1 MKVFRYL
8 VALVAGVMAF
18 TACEKDPA
26 DLYGVEAT
34 APVMDAHADILLT
47 ENTLSETI
55 TFSWKEARGMGNDVM
70 YTLYATLDG
79 QEVSLTTTNGT
90 YFTAGKDAFR
100 TQLLNGFGLTANDN
114 FSIGMYVA
122 ADNGVTVVKSESI
135 TMNVFVYGDYVPAI
149 VSVAEGAEGGV
160 VLTDALTED
169 IELINWTAARFEY
182 GTNPLYKVEIVYND
196 GARQEL
202 ASGMAAQKFS
212 MAPSTLNSTLIA
224 LGCPKDAASDVQFI
238 VTSYLEGEGAPQ
250 LESTAVTVTV
260 TTYTPSYP
268 EFVQLCGDFGGHA
281 WNTESALPILKGD
294 ANTGV
299 YHGVV
304 SIYGQEWGF
313 KVIYTNPKDQSVV
326 WMGGTATSEAEPYTF
341 SISASAGNMMQ
352 VADGAGGVEGTFVF
366 YLDLAA
372 AQLTMAPVSSIGLIG
387 SATEK
392 GWDGQ
397 TNFEYNPETG
407 AMELK
412 GVTLGEGAYKVRV
425 NDNWGNP
432 WEDPYAYNLG
442 GDPNDMT
449 FGGSD
454 IPSEPGV
461 YDITMNLS
469 TSANYAL
476 TFAKTGDV
484 VIEDPMTKN
493 YGLVG
498 TINNWGETAD
508 LVFEA
513 VEGKDYKVVKNVT
526 LKAEDQIKIRVDQDW
541 NENYGGEGET
551 EPYTLAV
558 DTKVTLVAGG
568 KNMSMAAGSYDF
580 YFYPK
585 TKELI
590 AIAAGSEL
598 PSSSYGLVG
607 TINSWGGTPDLEFV
621 AVEGSAYTVVKNVT
635 VTAEDQFKVRFA
647 NAWDENYGGAGDTEP
662 YALTVGEAST
672 LVANGKNM
680 SIAAGSYDFYF
691 NAETKEFLALT
702 AGSELPKPTATY
714 GVIGAFNDWA
724 ADVVMEA
731 ANNGYVVAKAV
742 AMTKVDQPSNGFKI
756 REAGNW
762 AVNWGSGTTLEL
774 GVPTAVYGNGG
785 NMGLPAEGSYDIY
798 FNATEAL
805 VIAVTAGADDP
816 TGATPVVPTTDTY
829 SVAGDFN
836 GWGETDMTD
845 NGDGFF
851 VLKNQ
856 AIVAGNGF
864 KFKKNHSW
872 ADADCWGVD
881 AATTVT
887 IGEAISLIQPG
898 ANIPVSVDGTFDI
911 YFNPTTATAY
921 VMNAGEVPGT
931 PAPAAHTYSLV
942 GSFNGWNQTDTTY
955 TMTASATD
963 TYTFS
968 NIALNAYDEFKIVED
983 YAWTVSY
990 GAAATVVLDQKFT
1003 LTSNNGGNIVM
1014 PATGTFN
1021 ITFYAATSELLI
1033 EAVGQVTYPTPGG
1046 EDISIGLVGDMTGWS
1061 ATGDILFT
1069 KQAGGVYT
1077 IESVALTAAQGFK
1090 VRKTPTAE
1098 KEWDDRYN
1106 WGLAASGAL
1115 TTGVD
1120 NDLICGGGAGNI
1132 FVAEDGNYKVTFTPA
1147 TDDKGVIPSQPAKI
1161 KVEKIV
1167 ETPSTPATPLEWGN
1181 DVWKAMQ
1188 EKYGTGE
1195 TSDAYI
1201 DCGNGLQFSK
1211 GSGKGVKF
1219 GGSDPN
1225 CRVQLSGSG
1234 NATEKCVFLLTV
1246 SGPGTL
1252 MVDMQAS
1259 GYKEGET
1266 RKMGVAIDGTDT
1278 ASDGYF
1284 ADPDSRTIYTVD
1296 CSKAA
1301 ANSIVSIYS
1310 MKSGINIFD
1319 IKWTPAQ

>member
-397 TNFEYNPETG
+397 TNFEYNPDTG

-412 GVTLGEGAYKVRV
+412 NVTLGEGAYKVRV

-484 VIEDPMTKN
+484 VIEDPMDAEYSIIGSFPSN
-493 YGLVG
+493 EWASDYA
-498 TINNWGETAD
+498 E
-508 LVFEA
+508 FEKSDA
-513 VEGKDYKVVKNVT
+513 YFVAKNVT
-526 LKAEDQIKIRVDQDW
+526 IPEGASFKIRKNHDW
-541 NENYGGEGET
+541 AVSYGMPEGVSAVTIGE
-551 EPYTLAV
+551 
-558 DTKVTLVAGG
+558 KVTLTSENGANIVLSAGG
-568 KNMSMAAGSYDF
+568 AFDL

-585 TKELI
+585 SGEVI
-590 AIAAGSEL
+590 VVNAGEEL
-598 PSSSYGLVG
+598 P
-607 TINSWGGTPDLEFV
+607 T
-621 AVEGSAYTVVKNVT
+621 
-635 VTAEDQFKVRFA
+635 
-647 NAWDENYGGAGDTEP
+647 
-662 YALTVGEAST
+662 
-672 LVANGKNM
+672 
-680 SIAAGSYDFYF
+680 
-691 NAETKEFLALT
+691 
-702 AGSELPKPTATY
+702 PTAAY
-714 GVIGAFNDWA
+714 AVIGAFNGWDLA
-724 ADVVMEA
+724 TQVPMEA
-731 ANNGYVVAKAV
+731 ANNGYVVAKNLNI
-742 AMTKVDQPSNGFKI
+742 TGIDIPNNGFKVK
-756 REAGNW
+756 ENVSNW
-762 AVNWGSGTTLEL
+762 DNSWGSASVLEL
-774 GVPTAVYGNGG
+774 GAPTAVYHNGG
-785 NMGLPAEGSYDIY
+785 NMGLAAEGAYDVY
-798 FNATEAL
+798 FNPEKLL
-805 VIAVTAGADDP
+805 VIVVAAGADDP

-836 GWGETDMTD
+836 SWGETDMTD

-931 PAPAAHTYSLV
+931 PAPVAHTYSLV

-955 TMTASATD
+955 TMTASGTD

-968 NIALNAYDEFKIVED
+968 NISLNAYDEFKIVED

-990 GAAATVVLDQKFT
+990 GAAATVVLDQKFA

-1132 FVAEDGNYKVTFTPA
+1132 YVAEDGNYKVTFTPA

-1167 ETPSTPATPLEWGN
+1167 ETPSTPATPLEWSSSLFEQFYNTLGGDN
-1181 DVWKAMQ
+1181 YTEDV
-1188 EKYGTGE
+1188 
-1195 TSDAYI
+1195 DL
-1201 DCGNGLQFSK
+1201 GNGLKFIAGGSK
-1211 GSGKGVKF
+1211 CKF
-1219 GGSDPN
+1219 GSNSGAY
-1225 CRVQLSGSG
+1225 RIQLGGSG
-1234 NATEKCVFLLTV
+1234 NTTKCTLQLDVT
-1246 SGPGTL
+1246 GPGTL
-1252 MVDMQAS
+1252 EVDIQSS
-1259 GYKEGET
+1259 GDTARYLA
-1266 RKMGVAIDGTDT
+1266 VAVDGTEVT
-1278 ASDGYF
+1278 PTEGLEA
-1284 ADPDSRTIYTVD
+1284 PDKNSGRKVHTID
-1296 CSKAA
+1296 CSSAKAGSVI
-1301 ANSIVSIYS
+1301 NMYS
-1310 MKSGINIFD
+1310 KGSAINVFVV
-1319 IKWTPAQ
+1319 KWTPAQ

>member
-1 MKVFRYL
+1 MKIFKYL
-8 VALVAGVMAF
+8 IALVAGAMAF

-26 DLYGVEAT
+26 DLFSTDAT
-34 APVMDAHADILLT
+34 APVMDSHADILLT
-47 ENTLSETI
+47 ENSVTETL
-55 TFSWKEARGMGNDVM
+55 TFSWKAARNMGDQIL
-70 YTLYATLDG
+70 YTLYATLEG
-79 QEVSLTTTNGT
+79 QEVALGTTETT
-90 YFTAGKDAFR
+90 YISAGKDAFR
-100 TQLLNGFGLTANDN
+100 EKLLTGFGLSGNDN

-122 ADNGVTVVKSESI
+122 ADNGAQVLKSEAV
-135 TMNVFVYGDYVPAI
+135 TMNVYVYGDYVPAI
-149 VSVAEGAEGGV
+149 VSVADGAEGGI

-182 GTNPLYKVEIVYND
+182 GTNPLYKVEISYND

-202 ASGMAAQKFS
+202 ASGMAVQKFS

-224 LGCPKDAASDVQFI
+224 LGCPKDAASDVQLI

-250 LESTAVTVTV
+250 LESMAVTVKV

-294 ANTGV
+294 PNTGV

-304 SIYGQEWGF
+304 SIYGQEGGF

-326 WMGGTATSEAEPYTF
+326 WLGGTATSEAEPYTF
-341 SISASAGNMMQ
+341 TISASAGNMMQ

-387 SATEK
+387 SATAN
-392 GWDGQ
+392 GWDAQ
-397 TNFEYNPETG
+397 TNFEYNAETG

-412 GVTLGEGAYKVRV
+412 NVTLGEGAYKVRV

-442 GDPNDMT
+442 GDPNNMT

-513 VEGKDYKVVKNVT
+513 VEGENYKIVKNVT
-526 LKAEDQIKIRVDQDW
+526 LKADDQIKVRVDSDW
-541 NENYGGEGET
+541 AENYGGPGET
-551 EPYTLAV
+551 EPYAMAAN
-558 DTKVTLVAGG
+558 TKVTLVAGG
-568 KNMSMAAGSYDF
+568 KNISMAAGSYDI

-585 TKELI
+585 TKEMI
-590 AIAAGSEL
+590 AVAAGAGL
-598 PSSSYGLVG
+598 PTGESIYGLVG
-607 TINSWGGTPDLEFV
+607 VHN
-621 AVEGSAYTVVKNVT
+621 N
-635 VTAEDQFKVRFA
+635 
-647 NAWDENYGGAGDTEP
+647 
-662 YALTVGEAST
+662 
-672 LVANGKNM
+672 
-680 SIAAGSYDFYF
+680 
-691 NAETKEFLALT
+691 
-702 AGSELPKPTATY
+702 
-714 GVIGAFNDWA
+714 WA
-724 ADVVMEA
+724 APDVKFTD
-731 ANNGYVVAKAV
+731 NGNGEHVLLG
-742 AMTKVDQPSNGFKI
+742 MTLGASEGFKI
-756 REAGNW
+756 RANEEWNDAENY
-762 AVNWGSGTTLEL
+762 GTL
-774 GVPTAVYGNGG
+774 NGG
-785 NMGLPAEGSYDIY
+785 IVAIDTEVTLTCGGGSKDMMVEVAGSYDIY
-798 FNATEAL
+798 FYPSQLKIYVMTPGK
-805 VIAVTAGADDP
+805 TPTDAGD
-816 TGATPVVPTTDTY
+816 PVVPPTPTETVY

-836 GWGETDMTD
+836 GWSDTDLVD

-851 VLKNQ
+851 VLKGQ
-856 AIVAGNGF
+856 LVAAGNGF

-881 AATTVT
+881 AGVTTTV
-887 IGEAISLIQPG
+887 GAAISLVQPG
-898 ANIPVSVDGTFDI
+898 SNIPVPAEGTYDF

-931 PAPAAHTYSLV
+931 PAPESEQIEVGLIGVGGDWNTDIKFTQQAD
-942 GSFNGWNQTDTTY
+942 GSF
-955 TMTASATD
+955 
-963 TYTFS
+963 
-968 NIALNAYDEFKIVED
+968 KVEN
-983 YAWTVSY
+983 VS
-990 GAAATVVLDQKFT
+990 
-1003 LTSNNGGNIVM
+1003 
-1014 PATGTFN
+1014 
-1021 ITFYAATSELLI
+1021 
-1033 EAVGQVTYPTPGG
+1033 
-1046 EDISIGLVGDMTGWS
+1046 
-1061 ATGDILFT
+1061 
-1069 KQAGGVYT
+1069 
-1077 IESVALTAAQGFK
+1077 LTAADTFK
-1090 VRKTPTAE
+1090 VRKAGA
-1098 KEWDDRYN
+1098 WDDAFN
-1106 WGLAASGAL
+1106 WGLAAAGTL
-1115 TTGVD
+1115 PTGVET
-1120 NDLICGGGAGNI
+1120 DLICAGGSANMSVEADGKYNI
-1132 FVAEDGNYKVTFTPA
+1132 TFTPTLNGTEVVKNSA
-1147 TDDKGVIPSQPAKI
+1147 AKI
-1161 KVEKIV
+1161 KVEKV
-1167 ETPSTPATPLEWGN
+1167 EEQPVTPPAPSVLEWGN
-1181 DVWKAMQ
+1181 DVWKALQ
-1188 EKYGTGE
+1188 EKYGTDE
-1195 TSDAYI
+1195 TTESPI
-1201 DCGNGLQFSK
+1201 DCGNGLKFNQ

-1219 GGSDPN
+1219 GGSDPD

-1252 MVDMQAS
+1252 SVDMQAS

-1266 RKMGVAIDGTDT
+1266 RKMGIAIDGTDT

-1284 ADPDSRTIYTVD
+1284 ADPDARNIYTVD

-1301 ANSIVSIYS
+1301 ANSVVSIYS
-1310 MKSGINIFD
+1310 MKSGINIFN

>member
-461 YDITMNLS
+461 YDVTMNLS

-526 LKAEDQIKIRVDQDW
+526 LTESDQIKIRVDSDW
-541 NENYGGEGET
+541 AENYGGEGDV
-551 EPYTLAV
+551 EPYALAV

-585 TKELI
+585 TKEFI
-590 AIAAGSEL
+590 AVAAGENL
-598 PSSSYGLVG
+598 PTGESIYGLVG
-607 TINSWGGTPDLEFV
+607 VL
-621 AVEGSAYTVVKNVT
+621 
-635 VTAEDQFKVRFA
+635 
-647 NAWDENYGGAGDTEP
+647 
-662 YALTVGEAST
+662 
-672 LVANGKNM
+672 NG
-680 SIAAGSYDFYF
+680 
-691 NAETKEFLALT
+691 
-702 AGSELPKPTATY
+702 
-714 GVIGAFNDWA
+714 WA
-724 ADVVMEA
+724 APDVKFTDKGTGEHVLLGQALGASE
-731 ANNGYVVAKAV
+731 
-742 AMTKVDQPSNGFKI
+742 GFKI
-756 REAGNW
+756 RANNEWNDAENY
-762 AVNWGSGTTLEL
+762 GTL
-774 GVPTAVYGNGG
+774 NGG
-785 NMGLPAEGSYDIY
+785 IVAIDSEITLVNGGGSKDMMVEAAGTYDLYFYPADLKLYVMTPGKTPAD
-798 FNATEAL
+798 
-805 VIAVTAGADDP
+805 AGE
-816 TGATPVVPTTDTY
+816 PVVPPTPTETVY

-955 TMTASATD
+955 TMTASGTD

-968 NIALNAYDEFKIVED
+968 NITLNAYDEFKIVED

-990 GAAATVVLDQKFT
+990 GAAATVVLDQKFA

-1167 ETPSTPATPLEWGN
+1167 ETPSTPSVLEWGSSLF
-1181 DVWKAMQ
+1181 
-1188 EKYGTGE
+1188 E
-1195 TSDAYI
+1195 
-1201 DCGNGLQFSK
+1201 QFY
-1211 GSGKGVKF
+1211 
-1219 GGSDPN
+1219 N
-1225 CRVQLSGSG
+1225 TRVVTTTLRMLTW
-1234 NATEKCVFLLTV
+1234 AT
-1246 SGPGTL
+1246 
-1252 MVDMQAS
+1252 A
-1259 GYKEGET
+1259 
-1266 RKMGVAIDGTDT
+1266 
-1278 ASDGYF
+1278 
-1284 ADPDSRTIYTVD
+1284 
-1296 CSKAA
+1296 
-1301 ANSIVSIYS
+1301 
-1310 MKSGINIFD
+1310 
-1319 IKWTPAQ
+1319 

>member
-90 YFTAGKDAFR
+90 YFTAGKDAFS
-100 TQLLNGFGLTANDN
+100 TQLLNGFGLTPNDN
-114 FSIGMYVA
+114 FSIGMHVA

-341 SISASAGNMMQ
+341 SISASAGDMMQ

-397 TNFEYNPETG
+397 TNFTYNPETG

-551 EPYTLAV
+551 EPYALTAGS
-558 DTKVTLVAGG
+558 KVTLVAGG

-585 TKELI
+585 TKEFI
-590 AIAAGSEL
+590 AVAAGENL
-598 PSSSYGLVG
+598 PTGESIYGLVG
-607 TINSWGGTPDLEFV
+607 VLNGWSAPDVKFTDKGTGEHVLLGQ
-621 AVEGSAYTVVKNVT
+621 AL
-635 VTAEDQFKVRFA
+635 
-647 NAWDENYGGAGDTEP
+647 GA
-662 YALTVGEAST
+662 
-672 LVANGKNM
+672 
-680 SIAAGSYDFYF
+680 
-691 NAETKEFLALT
+691 
-702 AGSELPKPTATY
+702 SE
-714 GVIGAFNDWA
+714 
-724 ADVVMEA
+724 
-731 ANNGYVVAKAV
+731 
-742 AMTKVDQPSNGFKI
+742 GFKI
-756 REAGNW
+756 RANDVWNDAENY
-762 AVNWGSGTTLEL
+762 GTL
-774 GVPTAVYGNGG
+774 NGG
-785 NMGLPAEGSYDIY
+785 IVAIDSEITLVNGGGSKDMMV
-798 FNATEAL
+798 E
-805 VIAVTAGADDP
+805 TAGTYDLYFYPADLKLYVMTPGKTPADA
-816 TGATPVVPTTDTY
+816 GEPVVPPTPTETVY

-836 GWGETDMTD
+836 GWSDVDMTD

-931 PAPAAHTYSLV
+931 PAPAAHTYNLV
-942 GSFNGWNQTDTTY
+942 GSFNGWNVTDTTY

-968 NIALNAYDEFKIVED
+968 NITLNAYDEFKVAED

-990 GAAATVVLDQKFT
+990 GAAATVVLDQKFA

-1014 PATGTFN
+1014 PATGTS
-1021 ITFYAATSELLI
+1021 TS
-1033 EAVGQVTYPTPGG
+1033 
-1046 EDISIGLVGDMTGWS
+1046 
-1061 ATGDILFT
+1061 
-1069 KQAGGVYT
+1069 
-1077 IESVALTAAQGFK
+1077 
-1090 VRKTPTAE
+1090 
-1098 KEWDDRYN
+1098 
-1106 WGLAASGAL
+1106 
-1115 TTGVD
+1115 
-1120 NDLICGGGAGNI
+1120 
-1132 FVAEDGNYKVTFTPA
+1132 
-1147 TDDKGVIPSQPAKI
+1147 PSMPQ
-1161 KVEKIV
+1161 
-1167 ETPSTPATPLEWGN
+1167 
-1181 DVWKAMQ
+1181 
-1188 EKYGTGE
+1188 
-1195 TSDAYI
+1195 
-1201 DCGNGLQFSK
+1201 
-1211 GSGKGVKF
+1211 
-1219 GGSDPN
+1219 
-1225 CRVQLSGSG
+1225 RVS
-1234 NATEKCVFLLTV
+1234 C
-1246 SGPGTL
+1246 
-1252 MVDMQAS
+1252 
-1259 GYKEGET
+1259 
-1266 RKMGVAIDGTDT
+1266 
-1278 ASDGYF
+1278 
-1284 ADPDSRTIYTVD
+1284 
-1296 CSKAA
+1296 
-1301 ANSIVSIYS
+1301 
-1310 MKSGINIFD
+1310 
-1319 IKWTPAQ
+1319 

>member
-397 TNFEYNPETG
+397 TNFTYNPETG

-551 EPYTLAV
+551 EPYALTAGS
-558 DTKVTLVAGG
+558 KVTLVAGG

-585 TKELI
+585 TKEFI
-590 AIAAGSEL
+590 AVAAGENL
-598 PSSSYGLVG
+598 PTGESIYGLVG
-607 TINSWGGTPDLEFV
+607 VLNGWSAPDVKFTDKGTGEHVLLGQ
-621 AVEGSAYTVVKNVT
+621 AL
-635 VTAEDQFKVRFA
+635 
-647 NAWDENYGGAGDTEP
+647 GA
-662 YALTVGEAST
+662 
-672 LVANGKNM
+672 
-680 SIAAGSYDFYF
+680 
-691 NAETKEFLALT
+691 
-702 AGSELPKPTATY
+702 SE
-714 GVIGAFNDWA
+714 
-724 ADVVMEA
+724 
-731 ANNGYVVAKAV
+731 
-742 AMTKVDQPSNGFKI
+742 GFKI
-756 REAGNW
+756 RANDVWNDAENY
-762 AVNWGSGTTLEL
+762 GTL
-774 GVPTAVYGNGG
+774 NGG
-785 NMGLPAEGSYDIY
+785 IVAIDSEITLVNGGGSKDMMV
-798 FNATEAL
+798 E
-805 VIAVTAGADDP
+805 TAGTYDLYFYPADLKLYVMTPGKTPADA
-816 TGATPVVPTTDTY
+816 GEPVVPPTPTETVY

-836 GWGETDMTD
+836 GWSDVDMTD

-931 PAPAAHTYSLV
+931 PAPAAHTYNLV
-942 GSFNGWNQTDTTY
+942 GSFNGWNVTDTTY

-968 NIALNAYDEFKIVED
+968 NITLNAYDEFKVAED

-990 GAAATVVLDQKFT
+990 GAAATVVLDQKFA

-1167 ETPSTPATPLEWGN
+1167 ETPSTPAQTLEWGN
-1181 DVWKAMQ
+1181 TLFEQ
-1188 EKYGTGE
+1188 LTSQYGSGTE
-1195 TSDAYI
+1195 VTEDI
-1201 DCGNGLQFSK
+1201 DLGNGLKFIAGGSK
-1211 GSGKGVKF
+1211 AKF
-1219 GGSDPN
+1219 GANDGAYRIQLGGTGSTTK
-1225 CRVQLSGSG
+1225 CTLQL
-1234 NATEKCVFLLTV
+1234 EV

-1252 MVDMQAS
+1252 FIDIQSS
-1259 GYKEGET
+1259 GTGD
-1266 RKMGVAIDGTDT
+1266 RSLAVAIDGTVTNADNYVAPDKD
-1278 ASDGYF
+1278 AS
-1284 ADPDSRTIYTVD
+1284 RQTHTID
-1296 CSKAA
+1296 CSSAKAGSVI
-1301 ANSIVSIYS
+1301 NMYS
-1310 MKSGINIFD
+1310 TKSGINVFVV
-1319 IKWTPAQ
+1319 KWTPAQ

>member
-341 SISASAGNMMQ
+341 TISASAGNMMQ

-461 YDITMNLS
+461 YDVTMNLS

-513 VEGKDYKVVKNVT
+513 VEGEDYKVVKNVT
-526 LKAEDQIKIRVDQDW
+526 LTADDQIKIRVDSDW
-541 NENYGGEGET
+541 AENYGGEGET
-551 EPYTLAV
+551 EPYVLAV

-590 AIAAGSEL
+590 AVAAGAGL
-598 PSSSYGLVG
+598 P
-607 TINSWGGTPDLEFV
+607 T
-621 AVEGSAYTVVKNVT
+621 
-635 VTAEDQFKVRFA
+635 
-647 NAWDENYGGAGDTEP
+647 
-662 YALTVGEAST
+662 
-672 LVANGKNM
+672 
-680 SIAAGSYDFYF
+680 
-691 NAETKEFLALT
+691 
-702 AGSELPKPTATY
+702 PTAAY
-714 GVIGAFNDWA
+714 GVIGAFNGWA
-724 ADVVMEA
+724 DDVLMEA
-731 ANNGYVVAKAV
+731 ANNGYYVAKAV
-742 AMTKVDQPSNGFKI
+742 ELTLVDQPNNGFKI
-756 REAGNW
+756 REPGNW
-762 AVNWGSGTTLEL
+762 DVNWGSGTTLEL
-774 GVPTAVYGNGG
+774 GVPTAVYHNGG
-785 NMGLPAEGSYDIY
+785 NIGLASEGSYDIY
-798 FNATEAL
+798 FNPEKTL
-805 VIAVTAGADDP
+805 VIVVTAGADDP
-816 TGATPVVPTTDTY
+816 TGAEAPTPTETVY

-836 GWGETDMTD
+836 GWSDVDMTD

-931 PAPAAHTYSLV
+931 PAPAAHTYSIV
-942 GSFNGWNQTDTTY
+942 GSFNGWNQTDTAY
-955 TMTASATD
+955 TMTASGTD
-963 TYTFS
+963 TYTIS

-990 GAAATVVLDQKFT
+990 GAAATVVLDQKFA

-1033 EAVGQVTYPTPGG
+1033 EAVGTVTYPTPDG

-1120 NDLICGGGAGNI
+1120 NDLICGGGAGNMY
-1132 FVAEDGNYKVTFTPA
+1132 VAEDGNYKVTFTPA

-1167 ETPSTPATPLEWGN
+1167 ETPSTPAQTLEWSN
-1181 DVWKAMQ
+1181 TLFEQ
-1188 EKYGTGE
+1188 LTSQYGSGTE
-1195 TSDAYI
+1195 VTEDI
-1201 DCGNGLQFSK
+1201 DLGNGLKFIAGGSK
-1211 GSGKGVKF
+1211 AKF
-1219 GGSDPN
+1219 GANNGAYRIQLGGTGSTTK
-1225 CRVQLSGSG
+1225 CTLQL
-1234 NATEKCVFLLTV
+1234 EV

-1252 MVDMQAS
+1252 FIDIQSS
-1259 GYKEGET
+1259 GTGD
-1266 RKMGVAIDGTDT
+1266 RSLAVAIDGTVTNADNYVAPDKD
-1278 ASDGYF
+1278 AS
-1284 ADPDSRTIYTVD
+1284 RQTHTID
-1296 CSKAA
+1296 CSSAKAGSVI
-1301 ANSIVSIYS
+1301 NMYS
-1310 MKSGINIFD
+1310 TKSGINVFVV
-1319 IKWTPAQ
+1319 KWTPAQ

>member
-1 MKVFRYL
+1 
-8 VALVAGVMAF
+8 MAF

-26 DLYGVEAT
+26 DLFSADAT
-34 APVMDAHADILLT
+34 APVMDSHADILLT
-47 ENTLSETI
+47 ENSVTETL
-55 TFSWKEARGMGNDVM
+55 TFSWKAARNMGDQIL
-70 YTLYATLDG
+70 YTLYATLEG
-79 QEVSLTTTNGT
+79 QEVALGTTETT
-90 YFTAGKDAFR
+90 YISAGKEAFR
-100 TQLLNGFGLTANDN
+100 EKLLTGFGLSGNDN

-122 ADNGVTVVKSESI
+122 ADNGAQVLKSEAVS
-135 TMNVFVYGDYVPAI
+135 MNVYVYGDYVPAV
-149 VSVAEGAEGGV
+149 VSVAEGAEGGI
-160 VLTDALTED
+160 VLTDAMTED

-182 GTNPLYKVEIVYND
+182 GTNPLYKVEISYND

-250 LESTAVTVTV
+250 LESMAVTVKV

-294 ANTGV
+294 PNTGV

-341 SISASAGNMMQ
+341 TISASAGNMMQ

-387 SATEK
+387 SATAN
-392 GWDGQ
+392 GWDAQ
-397 TNFEYNPETG
+397 TNFEYNAETG

-412 GVTLGEGAYKVRV
+412 NVTLGEGAYKVRV

-513 VEGKDYKVVKNVT
+513 VEGENYKIVKNVT
-526 LKAEDQIKIRVDQDW
+526 LKAEDQIKVRVDSDW
-541 NENYGGEGET
+541 AENYGGPGET
-551 EPYTLAV
+551 EPYAMAAN
-558 DTKVTLVAGG
+558 TKVTLVAGG
-568 KNMSMAAGSYDF
+568 KNISMAAGSYDI

-585 TKELI
+585 TKEMI
-590 AIAAGSEL
+590 AVAAGAGL
-598 PSSSYGLVG
+598 PTGESIYGLVG
-607 TINSWGGTPDLEFV
+607 VHN
-621 AVEGSAYTVVKNVT
+621 N
-635 VTAEDQFKVRFA
+635 
-647 NAWDENYGGAGDTEP
+647 
-662 YALTVGEAST
+662 
-672 LVANGKNM
+672 
-680 SIAAGSYDFYF
+680 
-691 NAETKEFLALT
+691 
-702 AGSELPKPTATY
+702 
-714 GVIGAFNDWA
+714 WA
-724 ADVVMEA
+724 APDVKFTD
-731 ANNGYVVAKAV
+731 NGNGEHVLLG
-742 AMTKVDQPSNGFKI
+742 MTLGASEGFKI
-756 REAGNW
+756 RANEEWNDAENY
-762 AVNWGSGTTLEL
+762 GTL
-774 GVPTAVYGNGG
+774 NGG
-785 NMGLPAEGSYDIY
+785 IVAIDTEVTLTCGGGSKDMMVEVAGSYDIY
-798 FNATEAL
+798 FYPSQLKIYVMTPGK
-805 VIAVTAGADDP
+805 TPTDAGD
-816 TGATPVVPTTDTY
+816 PVVPPTPTETVY

-836 GWGETDMTD
+836 GWSDTDLVD

-851 VLKNQ
+851 VLKGQ
-856 AIVAGNGF
+856 LVAAGNGF

-881 AATTVT
+881 AGVTTTV
-887 IGEAISLIQPG
+887 GAAISLVQPG
-898 ANIPVSVDGTFDI
+898 SNIPVPAEGTYDF

-931 PAPAAHTYSLV
+931 PAPAAHTYSLA
-942 GSFNGWNQTDTTY
+942 GTLNGWSQTDTTY
-955 TMTASATD
+955 TMTASGTD
-963 TYTFS
+963 TYSIS
-968 NIALNAYDEFKIVED
+968 NIDMKAYDEFKIVED

-990 GAAATVVLDQKFT
+990 GAAATVVLDQKFA

-1033 EAVGQVTYPTPGG
+1033 ESVGTVTPPAPESEQIEVGLIGVGG
-1046 EDISIGLVGDMTGWS
+1046 DWNTDIK
-1061 ATGDILFT
+1061 FT
-1069 KQAGGVYT
+1069 QQADGSFKV
-1077 IESVALTAAQGFK
+1077 ENVSLTAADTFK
-1090 VRKTPTAE
+1090 VRKAGA
-1098 KEWDDRYN
+1098 WDDAFN
-1106 WGLAASGAL
+1106 WGLAAAGTL
-1115 TTGVD
+1115 PTGVET
-1120 NDLICGGGAGNI
+1120 DLICAGGSANMSVEADGKYNI
-1132 FVAEDGNYKVTFTPA
+1132 TFTPTLNGTEVVKNSA
-1147 TDDKGVIPSQPAKI
+1147 AKI
-1161 KVEKIV
+1161 KVEKV
-1167 ETPSTPATPLEWGN
+1167 EEQPVTPPAPATPLEWGN
-1181 DVWKAMQ
+1181 DIFKNFFDTVSGGDKNTEVTQ
-1188 EKYGTGE
+1188 
-1195 TSDAYI
+1195 DL
-1201 DCGNGLQFSK
+1201 DFGNGLKFIA
-1211 GSGKGVKF
+1211 GSGKCKF
-1219 GGSDPN
+1219 GSDGGMY
-1225 CRVQLSGSG
+1225 RFQYGGSG
-1234 NATEKCVFLLTV
+1234 AFDKQTLELTV

-1252 MVDMQAS
+1252 ELTIRSSNKTEERYLGVWVDQVVNYTDP
-1259 GYKEGET
+1259 GYKGPMSGESPA
-1266 RKMGVAIDGTDT
+1266 VH
-1278 ASDGYF
+1278 
-1284 ADPDSRTIYTVD
+1284 TID
-1296 CSKAA
+1296 CSSAKAGSKI
-1301 ANSIVSIYS
+1301 NFHCLG
-1310 MKSGINIFD
+1310 SGINVYN
-1319 IKWTPAQ
+1319 IKWTPKQ

>member
-70 YTLYATLDG
+70 YTLYAMLDG

-114 FSIGMYVA
+114 FSIGMYVV

-182 GTNPLYKVEIVYND
+182 GTNPLYKVEISYND

-202 ASGMAAQKFS
+202 ANGMAAQKFS

-224 LGCPKDAASDVQFI
+224 LGCPKDAASDVQLI

-250 LESTAVTVTV
+250 LESMAVTVKV

-299 YHGVV
+299 YHGLV
-304 SIYGQEWGF
+304 SYYGAEYGM
-313 KVIYTNPKDQSVV
+313 KIIYTHPKTEATVWVGAKTEDGINYMVGVDDNITPEEGSYVV
-326 WMGGTATSEAEPYTF
+326 YVNLSKGTMTLGKIE
-341 SISASAGNMMQ
+341 
-352 VADGAGGVEGTFVF
+352 
-366 YLDLAA
+366 
-372 AQLTMAPVSSIGLIG
+372 SIGLIG

-397 TNFEYNPETG
+397 TNFVYNPDTG

-526 LKAEDQIKIRVDQDW
+526 LKAEDQIKIRVDQNW

-551 EPYTLAV
+551 EPYALAV

-585 TKELI
+585 TKEFI
-590 AIAAGSEL
+590 AVAAGENL
-598 PSSSYGLVG
+598 PTGESIYGLVG
-607 TINSWGGTPDLEFV
+607 VL
-621 AVEGSAYTVVKNVT
+621 
-635 VTAEDQFKVRFA
+635 
-647 NAWDENYGGAGDTEP
+647 
-662 YALTVGEAST
+662 
-672 LVANGKNM
+672 NG
-680 SIAAGSYDFYF
+680 
-691 NAETKEFLALT
+691 
-702 AGSELPKPTATY
+702 
-714 GVIGAFNDWA
+714 WA
-724 ADVVMEA
+724 APDVKFTDKGTGEHVLLGQALGASE
-731 ANNGYVVAKAV
+731 
-742 AMTKVDQPSNGFKI
+742 GFKI
-756 REAGNW
+756 RANDVWNDAENY
-762 AVNWGSGTTLEL
+762 GTL
-774 GVPTAVYGNGG
+774 NGG
-785 NMGLPAEGSYDIY
+785 IVAIDSEITLVNGGGSKDMMVEAAGTYDLYFYPADLKLYVMTPGKTPAD
-798 FNATEAL
+798 
-805 VIAVTAGADDP
+805 AGE
-816 TGATPVVPTTDTY
+816 PVVPPTPTETVY

-836 GWGETDMTD
+836 GWSDVDMTD

-856 AIVAGNGF
+856 ALTAATGF

-898 ANIPVSVDGTFDI
+898 ANIPVPADGTFDI
-911 YFNPTTATAY
+911 YFNPTTGVAY

-955 TMTASATD
+955 TMTASGTD

-990 GAAATVVLDQKFT
+990 GAAATVVLDQKFA

-1033 EAVGQVTYPTPGG
+1033 EAVGAVTPPTPSSEQIEVGLIGVGG
-1046 EDISIGLVGDMTGWS
+1046 NWDSDVK
-1061 ATGDILFT
+1061 FT
-1069 KQAGGVYT
+1069 QQADGSYKVEG
-1077 IESVALTAAQGFK
+1077 VALTATDTFK
-1090 VRKTPTAE
+1090 VRKAGN
-1098 KEWDDRYN
+1098 WDDAFN
-1106 WGLAASGAL
+1106 WGLASKGIVEL
-1115 TTGVD
+1115 GVEV
-1120 NDLICGGGAGNI
+1120 DLICGGGSQDMSVAADGKYNI
-1132 FVAEDGNYKVTFTPA
+1132 TFYPTLDGTAVVKNSA
-1147 TDDKGVIPSQPAKI
+1147 AKI
-1161 KVEKIV
+1161 KIEKVE
-1167 ETPSTPATPLEWGN
+1167 ETPSTPATVLEWGSSLFEQFYN
-1181 DVWKAMQ
+1181 TLGGDNYTEDV
-1188 EKYGTGE
+1188 
-1195 TSDAYI
+1195 DL
-1201 DCGNGLQFSK
+1201 GNGLKFIAGGSK
-1211 GSGKGVKF
+1211 CKF
-1219 GGSDPN
+1219 GSNSGAY
-1225 CRVQLSGSG
+1225 RIQLGGSG
-1234 NATEKCVFLLTV
+1234 NTTKCTLQLDVT
-1246 SGPGTL
+1246 GPGTL
-1252 MVDMQAS
+1252 EVDIQSS
-1259 GYKEGET
+1259 GDAARYLA
-1266 RKMGVAIDGTDT
+1266 VAVDGTEVTPTEGLEAPDKT
-1278 ASDGYF
+1278 AE
-1284 ADPDSRTIYTVD
+1284 RKVHTID
-1296 CSKAA
+1296 CSSAKAGSVI
-1301 ANSIVSIYS
+1301 NMYS
-1310 MKSGINIFD
+1310 KGSAINVFVV
-1319 IKWTPAQ
+1319 KWTPAQ

>member
-397 TNFEYNPETG
+397 TNFVYNPDTG

-551 EPYTLAV
+551 EPYALTAGS
-558 DTKVTLVAGG
+558 KVTLVAGG

-590 AIAAGSEL
+590 AVAAGENL
-598 PSSSYGLVG
+598 PTGESIYGLVG
-607 TINSWGGTPDLEFV
+607 VL
-621 AVEGSAYTVVKNVT
+621 
-635 VTAEDQFKVRFA
+635 
-647 NAWDENYGGAGDTEP
+647 
-662 YALTVGEAST
+662 
-672 LVANGKNM
+672 NG
-680 SIAAGSYDFYF
+680 
-691 NAETKEFLALT
+691 
-702 AGSELPKPTATY
+702 
-714 GVIGAFNDWA
+714 WA
-724 ADVVMEA
+724 APDVKFTDKGTGEHVLLGQALGASE
-731 ANNGYVVAKAV
+731 
-742 AMTKVDQPSNGFKI
+742 GFKI
-756 REAGNW
+756 RANDEWNDAENY
-762 AVNWGSGTTLEL
+762 GTL
-774 GVPTAVYGNGG
+774 NGG
-785 NMGLPAEGSYDIY
+785 IVAIDSEITLVNGGGSKDMMV
-798 FNATEAL
+798 E
-805 VIAVTAGADDP
+805 TAGTYDLYFYPADLKLYVMTPGKTPADA
-816 TGATPVVPTTDTY
+816 GEPVVPPTPTETVY

-887 IGEAISLIQPG
+887 IGEAIVLIQPG

-990 GAAATVVLDQKFT
+990 GAAATVVLDQKFA

-1132 FVAEDGNYKVTFTPA
+1132 YVAEDGNYKVTFTPA

-1167 ETPSTPATPLEWGN
+1167 ETPSTPATPLEWGSSLFEQFYN
-1181 DVWKAMQ
+1181 TLGGDNYTEDV
-1188 EKYGTGE
+1188 
-1195 TSDAYI
+1195 DL
-1201 DCGNGLQFSK
+1201 GNGLKFIAGGSK
-1211 GSGKGVKF
+1211 CKF
-1219 GGSDPN
+1219 GSNSGAY
-1225 CRVQLSGSG
+1225 RIQLGGSG
-1234 NATEKCVFLLTV
+1234 NTTKCTLQLDVT
-1246 SGPGTL
+1246 GPGTL
-1252 MVDMQAS
+1252 EVDIQSS
-1259 GYKEGET
+1259 G
-1266 RKMGVAIDGTDT
+1266 DT
-1278 ASDGYF
+1278 ARYLAVAVDGSEVTP
-1284 ADPDSRTIYTVD
+1284 AEGLEAPDKNSGRKVHTID
-1296 CSKAA
+1296 CSSAKAGSVI
-1301 ANSIVSIYS
+1301 NMYS
-1310 MKSGINIFD
+1310 KGSAINVFVV
-1319 IKWTPAQ
+1319 KWTPAQ

>member
-100 TQLLNGFGLTANDN
+100 TQLLNGFGLTPNDN

-461 YDITMNLS
+461 YDVTMNLS

-551 EPYTLAV
+551 EPYALTAGSM
-558 DTKVTLVAGG
+558 VTLVAGG

-590 AIAAGSEL
+590 AVAAGENL
-598 PSSSYGLVG
+598 PTGESIYGLVG
-607 TINSWGGTPDLEFV
+607 VL
-621 AVEGSAYTVVKNVT
+621 
-635 VTAEDQFKVRFA
+635 
-647 NAWDENYGGAGDTEP
+647 
-662 YALTVGEAST
+662 
-672 LVANGKNM
+672 NG
-680 SIAAGSYDFYF
+680 
-691 NAETKEFLALT
+691 
-702 AGSELPKPTATY
+702 
-714 GVIGAFNDWA
+714 WA
-724 ADVVMEA
+724 APDVKFTDKGTGEHVLLGQALGASE
-731 ANNGYVVAKAV
+731 
-742 AMTKVDQPSNGFKI
+742 GFKI
-756 REAGNW
+756 RANDVWNDAENY
-762 AVNWGSGTTLEL
+762 GTL
-774 GVPTAVYGNGG
+774 NGG
-785 NMGLPAEGSYDIY
+785 IVAIDSEITLMNGGGSKDMMV
-798 FNATEAL
+798 E
-805 VIAVTAGADDP
+805 TAGTYDLYFYPADLKLYVMTPGKTPADA
-816 TGATPVVPTTDTY
+816 GEPVVPPTPTETVY

-836 GWGETDMTD
+836 GWSDVDMTD

-931 PAPAAHTYSLV
+931 PAPAAHTYSIV

-955 TMTASATD
+955 TMTASGTD

-983 YAWTVSY
+983 YAWTVAY
-990 GAAATVVLDQKFT
+990 GAAATVVLDQKFAVS
-1003 LTSNNGGNIVM
+1003 TSGGNIIM

-1033 EAVGQVTYPTPGG
+1033 EAVGQVTYPTPRG
-1046 EDISIGLVGDMTGWS
+1046 
-1061 ATGDILFT
+1061 
-1069 KQAGGVYT
+1069 
-1077 IESVALTAAQGFK
+1077 
-1090 VRKTPTAE
+1090 
-1098 KEWDDRYN
+1098 
-1106 WGLAASGAL
+1106 
-1115 TTGVD
+1115 
-1120 NDLICGGGAGNI
+1120 
-1132 FVAEDGNYKVTFTPA
+1132 
-1147 TDDKGVIPSQPAKI
+1147 
-1161 KVEKIV
+1161 
-1167 ETPSTPATPLEWGN
+1167 
-1181 DVWKAMQ
+1181 
-1188 EKYGTGE
+1188 
-1195 TSDAYI
+1195 
-1201 DCGNGLQFSK
+1201 
-1211 GSGKGVKF
+1211 
-1219 GGSDPN
+1219 
-1225 CRVQLSGSG
+1225 
-1234 NATEKCVFLLTV
+1234 
-1246 SGPGTL
+1246 
-1252 MVDMQAS
+1252 
-1259 GYKEGET
+1259 
-1266 RKMGVAIDGTDT
+1266 
-1278 ASDGYF
+1278 
-1284 ADPDSRTIYTVD
+1284 
-1296 CSKAA
+1296 
-1301 ANSIVSIYS
+1301 
-1310 MKSGINIFD
+1310 
-1319 IKWTPAQ
+1319 

>member
-313 KVIYTNPKDQSVV
+313 KVIYTNPKDESVV
-326 WMGGTATSEAEPYTF
+326 WLGGTATSEGEPYTF
-341 SISASAGNMMQ
+341 AISASAGNMMQ
-352 VADGAGGVEGTFVF
+352 VADGAGGKEGTFVF

-387 SATEK
+387 SATEL

-397 TNFEYNPETG
+397 TNFTYNPDTG

-412 GVTLGEGAYKVRV
+412 GITLGEGAYKVRV

-461 YDITMNLS
+461 YDVTMNLS

-551 EPYTLAV
+551 EPYALTAGS
-558 DTKVTLVAGG
+558 KVTLVAGG

-585 TKELI
+585 TKEFI
-590 AIAAGSEL
+590 AVAAGENL
-598 PSSSYGLVG
+598 PTGESIYGLVG
-607 TINSWGGTPDLEFV
+607 VLNGWSAPDVKFTDKGTGEHVLLGQ
-621 AVEGSAYTVVKNVT
+621 AL
-635 VTAEDQFKVRFA
+635 
-647 NAWDENYGGAGDTEP
+647 GA
-662 YALTVGEAST
+662 
-672 LVANGKNM
+672 
-680 SIAAGSYDFYF
+680 
-691 NAETKEFLALT
+691 
-702 AGSELPKPTATY
+702 SE
-714 GVIGAFNDWA
+714 
-724 ADVVMEA
+724 
-731 ANNGYVVAKAV
+731 
-742 AMTKVDQPSNGFKI
+742 GFKI
-756 REAGNW
+756 RANNEWNDAENY
-762 AVNWGSGTTLEL
+762 GTL
-774 GVPTAVYGNGG
+774 NGG
-785 NMGLPAEGSYDIY
+785 IVAIDSEITLVNGGGSKDMMVEAAGTYDLYFYPADLKLYVMTPGKTPAD
-798 FNATEAL
+798 
-805 VIAVTAGADDP
+805 AGE
-816 TGATPVVPTTDTY
+816 PVVPPTPTETVY

-836 GWGETDMTD
+836 GWSDVDMTD

-921 VMNAGEVPGT
+921 VMNAGEVPGM

-942 GSFNGWNQTDTTY
+942 GSFNGWNVTDTTY

-968 NIALNAYDEFKIVED
+968 NITLNAYDEFKVAED

-990 GAAATVVLDQKFT
+990 GAAATVALDQKFA

-1033 EAVGQVTYPTPGG
+1033 EAVGQVTYPTPDG

-1132 FVAEDGNYKVTFTPA
+1132 YVAEDGNYKVTFTPA

-1167 ETPSTPATPLEWGN
+1167 ETPSTPSVLEWGSSLFEQFYN
-1181 DVWKAMQ
+1181 TLGGDNYTEDV
-1188 EKYGTGE
+1188 
-1195 TSDAYI
+1195 DL
-1201 DCGNGLQFSK
+1201 GNGLKFIAGGSK
-1211 GSGKGVKF
+1211 CKF
-1219 GGSDPN
+1219 GSNSGAY
-1225 CRVQLSGSG
+1225 RIQLGGSG
-1234 NATEKCVFLLTV
+1234 NTSKCTLQLDVT
-1246 SGPGTL
+1246 GPGTL
-1252 MVDMQAS
+1252 EVDIQSS
-1259 GYKEGET
+1259 GDAARYLA
-1266 RKMGVAIDGTDT
+1266 VAVDGTEVTPTEGLEAPDKT
-1278 ASDGYF
+1278 AG
-1284 ADPDSRTIYTVD
+1284 RKVHTID
-1296 CSKAA
+1296 CSSAKAGSVI
-1301 ANSIVSIYS
+1301 NMYS
-1310 MKSGINIFD
+1310 KGSAINVFVV
-1319 IKWTPAQ
+1319 KWTPAQ

>member
-1 MKVFRYL
+1 MKIFKYL
-8 VALVAGVMAF
+8 IALVAGAMAF

-26 DLYGVEAT
+26 DLFSADAT
-34 APVMDAHADILLT
+34 APVMDSHADILLT
-47 ENTLSETI
+47 ENSVTETL
-55 TFSWKEARGMGNDVM
+55 TFSWKAARNMGDQIL
-70 YTLYATLDG
+70 YTLYATLEG
-79 QEVSLTTTNGT
+79 QEVALGTTETT
-90 YFTAGKDAFR
+90 YISAGKEAFR
-100 TQLLNGFGLTANDN
+100 EKLLTGFGLSGNDN

-122 ADNGVTVVKSESI
+122 ADNGAQVLKSEAV
-135 TMNVFVYGDYVPAI
+135 TMNVYVYGDYVPAI
-149 VSVAEGAEGGV
+149 VSVAEGAEGGI
-160 VLTDALTED
+160 VLTDAMTED

-182 GTNPLYKVEIVYND
+182 GTNPLYKVEISYND

-250 LESTAVTVTV
+250 LESMAVTVKV

-294 ANTGV
+294 PNTGV

-341 SISASAGNMMQ
+341 TISASAGNMMQ

-387 SATEK
+387 SATAN
-392 GWDGQ
+392 GWDAQ
-397 TNFEYNPETG
+397 TNFEYNAETG

-412 GVTLGEGAYKVRV
+412 NVTLGEGAYKVRV

-442 GDPNDMT
+442 GDPNNMT

-513 VEGKDYKVVKNVT
+513 VEGENYKIVKNVT
-526 LKAEDQIKIRVDQDW
+526 LKAEDQIKVRVDSDW
-541 NENYGGEGET
+541 AENYGGPGET
-551 EPYTLAV
+551 EPYAMAAN
-558 DTKVTLVAGG
+558 TKVTLVAGG
-568 KNMSMAAGSYDF
+568 KNISMAAGSYDI

-585 TKELI
+585 TKEMI
-590 AIAAGSEL
+590 AVAAGAGL
-598 PSSSYGLVG
+598 PTGESIYGLVG
-607 TINSWGGTPDLEFV
+607 VHN
-621 AVEGSAYTVVKNVT
+621 N
-635 VTAEDQFKVRFA
+635 
-647 NAWDENYGGAGDTEP
+647 
-662 YALTVGEAST
+662 
-672 LVANGKNM
+672 
-680 SIAAGSYDFYF
+680 
-691 NAETKEFLALT
+691 
-702 AGSELPKPTATY
+702 
-714 GVIGAFNDWA
+714 WA
-724 ADVVMEA
+724 APDVKFTD
-731 ANNGYVVAKAV
+731 NGNGEHVLLG
-742 AMTKVDQPSNGFKI
+742 MTLGASEGFKI
-756 REAGNW
+756 RANEEWNDAENY
-762 AVNWGSGTTLEL
+762 GTL
-774 GVPTAVYGNGG
+774 NGG
-785 NMGLPAEGSYDIY
+785 IVAIDTEVTLTCGGGSKDMMVEVAGSYDIY
-798 FNATEAL
+798 FYPSQLKIYVMTPGK
-805 VIAVTAGADDP
+805 TPTDAGD
-816 TGATPVVPTTDTY
+816 PVVPPTPTETVY

-836 GWGETDMTD
+836 GWSDTDLVD

-851 VLKNQ
+851 VLKGQ
-856 AIVAGNGF
+856 LVAAGNGF

-881 AATTVT
+881 AGVTTTV
-887 IGEAISLIQPG
+887 GAAISLVQPG
-898 ANIPVSVDGTFDI
+898 SNIPVPAEGTYDF

-931 PAPAAHTYSLV
+931 PAPAAHTYSIV

-955 TMTASATD
+955 TMTASGTD

-990 GAAATVVLDQKFT
+990 GAAATVVLDQKFA

-1033 EAVGQVTYPTPGG
+1033 ESVGTVTPPAPESEQIEVGLIGVGG
-1046 EDISIGLVGDMTGWS
+1046 DWNTDIK
-1061 ATGDILFT
+1061 FT
-1069 KQAGGVYT
+1069 QQADGSFKV
-1077 IESVALTAAQGFK
+1077 ENVSLTAADTFK
-1090 VRKTPTAE
+1090 VRKAGA
-1098 KEWDDRYN
+1098 WDDAFN
-1106 WGLAASGAL
+1106 WGLAAAGTL
-1115 TTGVD
+1115 PTGVET
-1120 NDLICGGGAGNI
+1120 DLVCAGGSANMSVEADGKYNI
-1132 FVAEDGNYKVTFTPA
+1132 TFTPTLNGTEVVKNSA
-1147 TDDKGVIPSQPAKI
+1147 AKI

-1181 DVWKAMQ
+1181 DVFKNFFDTVSGGDKNTEVTQ
-1188 EKYGTGE
+1188 
-1195 TSDAYI
+1195 DL
-1201 DCGNGLQFSK
+1201 DFGNGLKFIA
-1211 GSGKGVKF
+1211 GSGKCKF
-1219 GGSDPN
+1219 GSDGGMY
-1225 CRVQLSGSG
+1225 RFQYGGSG
-1234 NATEKCVFLLTV
+1234 AFDKQTLELTV

-1252 MVDMQAS
+1252 ELTIRSSNKTEERYLGVWVDQVANYTEP
-1259 GYKEGET
+1259 GYKGPMSGESPA
-1266 RKMGVAIDGTDT
+1266 VH
-1278 ASDGYF
+1278 
-1284 ADPDSRTIYTVD
+1284 TID
-1296 CSKAA
+1296 CSSAKAGSKI
-1301 ANSIVSIYS
+1301 NFHCLG
-1310 MKSGINIFD
+1310 SGINVYN
-1319 IKWTPAQ
+1319 IKWTPKQ

>member
-461 YDITMNLS
+461 YDVTMNLS

-551 EPYTLAV
+551 EPYALTAGS
-558 DTKVTLVAGG
+558 KVTLVAGG

-585 TKELI
+585 TKEFI
-590 AIAAGSEL
+590 AVAAGENL
-598 PSSSYGLVG
+598 PTGESIYGLVG
-607 TINSWGGTPDLEFV
+607 VLNGWSAPDVKFTDKGTGEHVLLGQ
-621 AVEGSAYTVVKNVT
+621 AL
-635 VTAEDQFKVRFA
+635 
-647 NAWDENYGGAGDTEP
+647 GA
-662 YALTVGEAST
+662 
-672 LVANGKNM
+672 
-680 SIAAGSYDFYF
+680 
-691 NAETKEFLALT
+691 
-702 AGSELPKPTATY
+702 SE
-714 GVIGAFNDWA
+714 
-724 ADVVMEA
+724 
-731 ANNGYVVAKAV
+731 
-742 AMTKVDQPSNGFKI
+742 GFKI
-756 REAGNW
+756 RANNEWNDAENY
-762 AVNWGSGTTLEL
+762 GTL
-774 GVPTAVYGNGG
+774 NGG
-785 NMGLPAEGSYDIY
+785 IVAIDSEITLVNGGGSKDMMVEAAGTYDLYFYPADLKLYVMTPGKTPAD
-798 FNATEAL
+798 
-805 VIAVTAGADDP
+805 AGE
-816 TGATPVVPTTDTY
+816 PVVPPTPTETVY

-836 GWGETDMTD
+836 GWSDVDMTD

-921 VMNAGEVPGT
+921 VMNAGEVPGM

-942 GSFNGWNQTDTTY
+942 GSFNGWNVTDTTY

-968 NIALNAYDEFKIVED
+968 NITLNAYDEFKVAED

-990 GAAATVVLDQKFT
+990 GAAATVALDQKFA

-1033 EAVGQVTYPTPGG
+1033 EAVGQVTYPTPDG

-1132 FVAEDGNYKVTFTPA
+1132 YVAEDGNYKVTFTPA

-1167 ETPSTPATPLEWGN
+1167 ETPSTPSVLEWGSSLFEQFYN
-1181 DVWKAMQ
+1181 TLGGDNYTEDV
-1188 EKYGTGE
+1188 
-1195 TSDAYI
+1195 DL
-1201 DCGNGLQFSK
+1201 GNGLKFIAGGSK
-1211 GSGKGVKF
+1211 CKF
-1219 GGSDPN
+1219 GSNSGAY
-1225 CRVQLSGSG
+1225 RIQLGGSG
-1234 NATEKCVFLLTV
+1234 NTSKCTLQLDVT
-1246 SGPGTL
+1246 GPGTL
-1252 MVDMQAS
+1252 EVDIQSS
-1259 GYKEGET
+1259 GDAARYLA
-1266 RKMGVAIDGTDT
+1266 VAVDGTEVTPTEGLEAPDKT
-1278 ASDGYF
+1278 AG
-1284 ADPDSRTIYTVD
+1284 RKVHTID
-1296 CSKAA
+1296 CSSAKAGSVI
-1301 ANSIVSIYS
+1301 NMYS
-1310 MKSGINIFD
+1310 KGSAINVFVV
-1319 IKWTPAQ
+1319 KWTPAQ

>member
-169 IELINWTAARFEY
+169 IELINWTAVRFEY

-397 TNFEYNPETG
+397 TNFTYNPETG

-551 EPYTLAV
+551 EPYALTAGS
-558 DTKVTLVAGG
+558 KVTLVAGG

-585 TKELI
+585 TKEFI
-590 AIAAGSEL
+590 AVAAGENL
-598 PSSSYGLVG
+598 PTGESIYGLVG
-607 TINSWGGTPDLEFV
+607 VLNGWSAPDVKFTDKGTGEHVLLGQ
-621 AVEGSAYTVVKNVT
+621 AL
-635 VTAEDQFKVRFA
+635 
-647 NAWDENYGGAGDTEP
+647 GA
-662 YALTVGEAST
+662 
-672 LVANGKNM
+672 
-680 SIAAGSYDFYF
+680 
-691 NAETKEFLALT
+691 
-702 AGSELPKPTATY
+702 SE
-714 GVIGAFNDWA
+714 
-724 ADVVMEA
+724 
-731 ANNGYVVAKAV
+731 
-742 AMTKVDQPSNGFKI
+742 GFKI
-756 REAGNW
+756 RANDVWNDAENY
-762 AVNWGSGTTLEL
+762 GTL
-774 GVPTAVYGNGG
+774 NGG
-785 NMGLPAEGSYDIY
+785 IVAIDSEITLVNGGGSKDMMV
-798 FNATEAL
+798 E
-805 VIAVTAGADDP
+805 TAGTYDLYFYPADLKLYVMTPGKTPADA
-816 TGATPVVPTTDTY
+816 GEPVVPPTPTETVY

-836 GWGETDMTD
+836 GWSDVDMTD

-931 PAPAAHTYSLV
+931 PAPAAHTYNLV
-942 GSFNGWNQTDTTY
+942 GSFNGWNVTDTTY

-968 NIALNAYDEFKIVED
+968 NITLNAYDEFKVAED

-990 GAAATVVLDQKFT
+990 GAAATVVLDQKFA

-1033 EAVGQVTYPTPGG
+1033 EAVGQVTYPTPDG

-1167 ETPSTPATPLEWGN
+1167 ETPSTPATPLEWGSSLFEQFYN
-1181 DVWKAMQ
+1181 TLGGDNYTEDV
-1188 EKYGTGE
+1188 
-1195 TSDAYI
+1195 DL
-1201 DCGNGLQFSK
+1201 GNGLKFIAGGSKCKFGQNSGAYRIQLGGSGNTSKCTLQLDVTGPGKLEVDIQSSGDTARYLAVAVDGTEVTPTEGLEAPDKTAERKVHTIDCSSAKAGSVINMYSK
-1211 GSGKGVKF
+1211 GSAI
-1219 GGSDPN
+1219 N
-1225 CRVQLSGSG
+1225 
-1234 NATEKCVFLLTV
+1234 VFV
-1246 SGPGTL
+1246 
-1252 MVDMQAS
+1252 V
-1259 GYKEGET
+1259 
-1266 RKMGVAIDGTDT
+1266 
-1278 ASDGYF
+1278 
-1284 ADPDSRTIYTVD
+1284 
-1296 CSKAA
+1296 
-1301 ANSIVSIYS
+1301 
-1310 MKSGINIFD
+1310 
-1319 IKWTPAQ
+1319 KWTPAQ

>member
-461 YDITMNLS
+461 YDVTMNLS

-526 LKAEDQIKIRVDQDW
+526 LKAEDQIKIRVDSDW
-541 NENYGGEGET
+541 AENYGGEGDV
-551 EPYTLAV
+551 EPYALAV

-585 TKELI
+585 TKEFI
-590 AIAAGSEL
+590 AVAAGENL
-598 PSSSYGLVG
+598 PTGESIYGLVG
-607 TINSWGGTPDLEFV
+607 VL
-621 AVEGSAYTVVKNVT
+621 
-635 VTAEDQFKVRFA
+635 
-647 NAWDENYGGAGDTEP
+647 
-662 YALTVGEAST
+662 
-672 LVANGKNM
+672 NG
-680 SIAAGSYDFYF
+680 
-691 NAETKEFLALT
+691 
-702 AGSELPKPTATY
+702 
-714 GVIGAFNDWA
+714 WA
-724 ADVVMEA
+724 APDVKFTDKGTGEHVLLGQALGASE
-731 ANNGYVVAKAV
+731 
-742 AMTKVDQPSNGFKI
+742 GFKI
-756 REAGNW
+756 RANNEWNDAENY
-762 AVNWGSGTTLEL
+762 GTL
-774 GVPTAVYGNGG
+774 NGG
-785 NMGLPAEGSYDIY
+785 IVAIDSEITLVNGGGSKDMMVEAAGTYDLYFYPADLKLYVMTPGKTPSD
-798 FNATEAL
+798 
-805 VIAVTAGADDP
+805 AGE
-816 TGATPVVPTTDTY
+816 PVVPPTPTETVY

-836 GWGETDMTD
+836 GWSDVDMTD

>member
-397 TNFEYNPETG
+397 TNFVYNPETG

-551 EPYTLAV
+551 EPYALTAGS
-558 DTKVTLVAGG
+558 KVTLVAGG

-590 AIAAGSEL
+590 AVAAGENL
-598 PSSSYGLVG
+598 PTGESIYGLVG
-607 TINSWGGTPDLEFV
+607 VL
-621 AVEGSAYTVVKNVT
+621 
-635 VTAEDQFKVRFA
+635 
-647 NAWDENYGGAGDTEP
+647 
-662 YALTVGEAST
+662 
-672 LVANGKNM
+672 NG
-680 SIAAGSYDFYF
+680 
-691 NAETKEFLALT
+691 
-702 AGSELPKPTATY
+702 
-714 GVIGAFNDWA
+714 WA
-724 ADVVMEA
+724 APDVKFTDKGTGEHVLLGQALGASE
-731 ANNGYVVAKAV
+731 
-742 AMTKVDQPSNGFKI
+742 GFKI
-756 REAGNW
+756 RANDVWNDAENY
-762 AVNWGSGTTLEL
+762 GTL
-774 GVPTAVYGNGG
+774 NGG
-785 NMGLPAEGSYDIY
+785 IVAIDSEITLVNGGGSKDMMV
-798 FNATEAL
+798 E
-805 VIAVTAGADDP
+805 TAGTYDLYFYPADLKLYVMTPGKTPADA
-816 TGATPVVPTTDTY
+816 GEPVVPPTPTETVY

-836 GWGETDMTD
+836 GWSDVDMTD

-942 GSFNGWNQTDTTY
+942 GSFNGWNQTDMTY
-955 TMTASATD
+955 TMTASGTD

-1167 ETPSTPATPLEWGN
+1167 ETPSTPATTLEWSSSLFEQFYNTLGGDN
-1181 DVWKAMQ
+1181 YTEDV
-1188 EKYGTGE
+1188 
-1195 TSDAYI
+1195 DL
-1201 DCGNGLQFSK
+1201 GNGLKFIAGGSKCKFGQNNGAYRIQLGGSGNTTKCTLQLDVTGPGKLEVDIQSSGDTARYLAVAVDGTEVTPTEGLEAPDKTAGRKVHTIDCSSAKAGSVINMYSK
-1211 GSGKGVKF
+1211 GSAI
-1219 GGSDPN
+1219 N
-1225 CRVQLSGSG
+1225 
-1234 NATEKCVFLLTV
+1234 VFV
-1246 SGPGTL
+1246 
-1252 MVDMQAS
+1252 V
-1259 GYKEGET
+1259 
-1266 RKMGVAIDGTDT
+1266 
-1278 ASDGYF
+1278 
-1284 ADPDSRTIYTVD
+1284 
-1296 CSKAA
+1296 
-1301 ANSIVSIYS
+1301 
-1310 MKSGINIFD
+1310 
-1319 IKWTPAQ
+1319 KWTPAQ

>member
-90 YFTAGKDAFR
+90 YFTAGKDAFS
-100 TQLLNGFGLTANDN
+100 TQLLNGFGLTPNDN

-341 SISASAGNMMQ
+341 SISASAGDMMQ

-397 TNFEYNPETG
+397 TNFTYNPETG

-551 EPYTLAV
+551 EPYALTAGS
-558 DTKVTLVAGG
+558 KVTLVAGG

-585 TKELI
+585 TKEFI
-590 AIAAGSEL
+590 AVAAGENL
-598 PSSSYGLVG
+598 PTGESIYGLVG
-607 TINSWGGTPDLEFV
+607 VLNGWSAPDVKFTDKGTGEHVLLGQ
-621 AVEGSAYTVVKNVT
+621 AL
-635 VTAEDQFKVRFA
+635 
-647 NAWDENYGGAGDTEP
+647 GA
-662 YALTVGEAST
+662 
-672 LVANGKNM
+672 
-680 SIAAGSYDFYF
+680 
-691 NAETKEFLALT
+691 
-702 AGSELPKPTATY
+702 SE
-714 GVIGAFNDWA
+714 
-724 ADVVMEA
+724 
-731 ANNGYVVAKAV
+731 
-742 AMTKVDQPSNGFKI
+742 GFKI
-756 REAGNW
+756 RANDVWNDAENY
-762 AVNWGSGTTLEL
+762 GTL
-774 GVPTAVYGNGG
+774 NGG
-785 NMGLPAEGSYDIY
+785 IVAIDSEITLVNGGGSKDMMV
-798 FNATEAL
+798 E
-805 VIAVTAGADDP
+805 TAGTYDLYFYPADLKLYVMTPGKTPADA
-816 TGATPVVPTTDTY
+816 GEPVVPPTPTETVY

-836 GWGETDMTD
+836 GWSDVDMTD

-931 PAPAAHTYSLV
+931 PAPAAHTYNLV
-942 GSFNGWNQTDTTY
+942 GSFNGWNVTDTTY

-968 NIALNAYDEFKIVED
+968 NITLNAYDEFKVAED

-990 GAAATVVLDQKFT
+990 GAAATVVLDQKFA

-1014 PATGTFN
+1014 PATGTS
-1021 ITFYAATSELLI
+1021 TS
-1033 EAVGQVTYPTPGG
+1033 
-1046 EDISIGLVGDMTGWS
+1046 
-1061 ATGDILFT
+1061 
-1069 KQAGGVYT
+1069 
-1077 IESVALTAAQGFK
+1077 
-1090 VRKTPTAE
+1090 
-1098 KEWDDRYN
+1098 
-1106 WGLAASGAL
+1106 
-1115 TTGVD
+1115 
-1120 NDLICGGGAGNI
+1120 
-1132 FVAEDGNYKVTFTPA
+1132 
-1147 TDDKGVIPSQPAKI
+1147 PSMPQ
-1161 KVEKIV
+1161 
-1167 ETPSTPATPLEWGN
+1167 
-1181 DVWKAMQ
+1181 
-1188 EKYGTGE
+1188 
-1195 TSDAYI
+1195 
-1201 DCGNGLQFSK
+1201 
-1211 GSGKGVKF
+1211 
-1219 GGSDPN
+1219 
-1225 CRVQLSGSG
+1225 RVS
-1234 NATEKCVFLLTV
+1234 C
-1246 SGPGTL
+1246 
-1252 MVDMQAS
+1252 
-1259 GYKEGET
+1259 
-1266 RKMGVAIDGTDT
+1266 
-1278 ASDGYF
+1278 
-1284 ADPDSRTIYTVD
+1284 
-1296 CSKAA
+1296 
-1301 ANSIVSIYS
+1301 
-1310 MKSGINIFD
+1310 
-1319 IKWTPAQ
+1319 

>member
-47 ENTLSETI
+47 ENSLSETI

-79 QEVSLTTTNGT
+79 QELSLTTTNGT

-135 TMNVFVYGDYVPAI
+135 TMNVFVYGDYIPAI
-149 VSVAEGAEGGV
+149 VSVAEGAQGGV
-160 VLTDALTED
+160 VLSEEMTED
-169 IELINWTAARFEY
+169 VELINWTEARFEY
-182 GTNPLYKVEIVYND
+182 GTNPMYKVEIVYND
-196 GARQEL
+196 GERQLL
-202 ASGMAAQKFS
+202 AEKMATTSYA

-250 LESTAVTVTV
+250 LESQAVTVTV

-313 KVIYTNPKDQSVV
+313 KVIYTNPKDESVV
-326 WMGGTATSEAEPYTF
+326 WLGGTATSEAEPYTF
-341 SISASAGNMMQ
+341 TISASGGNLMQ

-372 AQLTMAPVSSIGLIG
+372 AQLTMAPVTSIGLIG
-387 SATEK
+387 SATAN
-392 GWDGQ
+392 GWDAQ

-407 AMELK
+407 AMEAK
-412 GVTLGEGAYKVRV
+412 GVELGEGAYKIRV

-432 WEDPYAYNLG
+432 WEDPYAYNMG

-461 YDITMNLS
+461 YDVSMNLS
-469 TSANYAL
+469 TSANYAV
-476 TFAKTGDV
+476 TFTKTGDV

-526 LKAEDQIKIRVDQDW
+526 LTADDQIKIRVDSDW
-541 NENYGGEGET
+541 AENYGGEGET
-551 EPYTLAV
+551 EPYALAV

-585 TKELI
+585 TKEFI
-590 AIAAGSEL
+590 AIVAGAEL

-607 TINSWGGTPDLEFV
+607 TINSWGGTPDQEFV
-621 AVEGSAYTVVKNVT
+621 AVDGSAYLAVKNVT

-647 NAWDENYGGAGDTEP
+647 NAWDENYGAAGDVEP
-662 YALTVGEAST
+662 YALTAGEAAT

-680 SIAAGSYDFYF
+680 SIAAGTYDFYF

-702 AGSELPKPTATY
+702 AGSELPSPAVTY
-714 GVIGAFNDWA
+714 AVIGAFNGWDLNTQ
-724 ADVVMEA
+724 VPMEE
-731 ANNGYVVAKAV
+731 ANNGYVVAKNLNI
-742 AMTKVDQPSNGFKI
+742 TGVDIPNNGFKVK
-756 REAGNW
+756 ENVANW
-762 AVNWGSGTTLEL
+762 DNSWGSGVVLEL
-774 GVPTAVYGNGG
+774 GVPTTVYHNGA
-785 NMGLPAEGSYDIY
+785 NLGLAAEGAYDVY
-798 FNATEAL
+798 FNPEQLL
-805 VIAVTAGADDP
+805 VIVAAAGADDP
-816 TGATPVVPTTDTY
+816 TGAEPVIPAGDVY

-836 GWGETDMTD
+836 SWSDTDMVD
-845 NGDGFF
+845 NGDGFY

-856 AIVAGNGF
+856 TVVAGNGF

-872 ADADCWGVD
+872 ADADCWGSD
-881 AATTVT
+881 GAATTV
-887 IGEAISLIQPG
+887 GAAITLVQPG
-898 ANIPVSVDGTFDI
+898 SNIPVPAEGTFDI

-921 VMNAGEVPGT
+921 VMNVGEVPGT
-931 PAPAAHTYSLV
+931 PAPAAHTYSLA
-942 GSFNGWNQTDTTY
+942 GTINGWSQTDTTY
-955 TMTASATD
+955 TLTASGTD
-963 TYTFS
+963 TYTLS
-968 NIALNAYDEFKIVED
+968 NIALAAYDEFKIVED

-990 GAAATVVLDQKFT
+990 GAAATVVLDQKFAVS
-1003 LTSNNGGNIVM
+1003 TSGGNIIM

-1021 ITFYAATSELLI
+1021 LTFNPVAGELLI
-1033 EAVGQVTYPTPGG
+1033 EAVGSVTYPTPEG
-1046 EDISIGLVGDMTGWS
+1046 EDITIGLVGDMTGW
-1061 ATGDILFT
+1061 ADAGDILFT

-1077 IESVALTAAQGFK
+1077 IESVALTTSQGFK
-1090 VRKTPTAE
+1090 VRKTGVWENTF
-1098 KEWDDRYN
+1098 N
-1106 WGLAASGAL
+1106 WGLAASGTL
-1115 TTGVD
+1115 TTGVE
-1120 NDLICGGGAGNI
+1120 NDLICDGGSGNMY
-1132 FVAEDGNYKVTFTPA
+1132 VAEDGNYKVTFTPA
-1147 TDDKGVIPSQPAKI
+1147 TDDKGVIPAQPAKI

-1167 ETPSTPATPLEWGN
+1167 EENPSTPATTLEWSSSLFEQFYNTLGGEN
-1181 DVWKAMQ
+1181 YTEDV
-1188 EKYGTGE
+1188 
-1195 TSDAYI
+1195 DL
-1201 DCGNGLQFSK
+1201 GNGLTFIAGGSK
-1211 GSGKGVKF
+1211 CKFGSTDGAYRIQLGGSGSTTK
-1219 GGSDPN
+1219 
-1225 CRVQLSGSG
+1225 CTLQL
-1234 NATEKCVFLLTV
+1234 AVT
-1246 SGPGTL
+1246 GPGTL
-1252 MVDMQAS
+1252 EVDIQSS
-1259 GYKEGET
+1259 GDTE
-1266 RKMGVAIDGTDT
+1266 RFLAVAIDGTEVTGDGLSAPDKT
-1278 ASDGYF
+1278 AT
-1284 ADPDSRTIYTVD
+1284 RKVHTID
-1296 CSKAA
+1296 CSSAKAGSVI
-1301 ANSIVSIYS
+1301 NMYS
-1310 MKSGINIFD
+1310 KGSAINVFVV
-1319 IKWTPAQ
+1319 KWTPAQ

>member
-1 MKVFRYL
+1 MKIFKYL
-8 VALVAGVMAF
+8 IALVAGAMAF

-26 DLYGVEAT
+26 DLFSADAT
-34 APVMDAHADILLT
+34 APVMDSHADILLT
-47 ENTLSETI
+47 ENSVTETL
-55 TFSWKEARGMGNDVM
+55 TFSWKAARNMGDQIL
-70 YTLYATLDG
+70 YTLYATLEG
-79 QEVSLTTTNGT
+79 QEVALGTTEMT
-90 YFTAGKDAFR
+90 YISAGKEAFR
-100 TQLLNGFGLTANDN
+100 EKLLTGFGLSGNDN

-122 ADNGVTVVKSESI
+122 ADNGAQVLKSEAV
-135 TMNVFVYGDYVPAI
+135 TMNVYVYGDYVPAV
-149 VSVAEGAEGGV
+149 VSVAEGAEGGI

-182 GTNPLYKVEIVYND
+182 GTNPLYKVEISYND

-250 LESTAVTVTV
+250 LESMAVTVKV

-294 ANTGV
+294 PNTGV

-341 SISASAGNMMQ
+341 TVSASAGNMMQ
-352 VADGAGGVEGTFVF
+352 IADGAGGVEGTFVF

-387 SATEK
+387 SATAN
-392 GWDGQ
+392 GWDAQ
-397 TNFEYNPETG
+397 TNFEYNAETG

-412 GVTLGEGAYKVRV
+412 NVTLGEGAYKVRV

-513 VEGKDYKVVKNVT
+513 VEGENYKIVKNVT
-526 LKAEDQIKIRVDQDW
+526 LKAEDQIKVRVDSDW
-541 NENYGGEGET
+541 AENYGGPGET
-551 EPYTLAV
+551 EPYAMAAN
-558 DTKVTLVAGG
+558 TKVTLVAGG
-568 KNMSMAAGSYDF
+568 KNISMAAGSYDI

-585 TKELI
+585 TKEMI
-590 AIAAGSEL
+590 AVAAGAGL
-598 PSSSYGLVG
+598 PTGESIYGLVG
-607 TINSWGGTPDLEFV
+607 VHN
-621 AVEGSAYTVVKNVT
+621 N
-635 VTAEDQFKVRFA
+635 
-647 NAWDENYGGAGDTEP
+647 
-662 YALTVGEAST
+662 
-672 LVANGKNM
+672 
-680 SIAAGSYDFYF
+680 
-691 NAETKEFLALT
+691 
-702 AGSELPKPTATY
+702 
-714 GVIGAFNDWA
+714 WA
-724 ADVVMEA
+724 APDVKFTD
-731 ANNGYVVAKAV
+731 NGNGEHVLLGQTLGA
-742 AMTKVDQPSNGFKI
+742 SEGFKI
-756 REAGNW
+756 RANEEWNDAENYGTLNGGIV
-762 AVNWGSGTTLEL
+762 AIDSKTTL
-774 GVPTAVYGNGG
+774 VNGG
-785 NMGLPAEGSYDIY
+785 GSKDMMVEAAGTYDLYFYPADL
-798 FNATEAL
+798 AL
-805 VIAVTAGADDP
+805 YVMTPGKTPTDAGD
-816 TGATPVVPTTDTY
+816 PVVPPTPTETVY

-836 GWGETDMTD
+836 GWSDTDLVD

-851 VLKNQ
+851 VLKGQ
-856 AIVAGNGF
+856 LVAAGNGF

-881 AATTVT
+881 AGVTTTV
-887 IGEAISLIQPG
+887 GAAISLVQPG
-898 ANIPVSVDGTFDI
+898 SNIPVPAEGTYDF

-931 PAPAAHTYSLV
+931 PAPVAHTYSLA
-942 GSFNGWNQTDTTY
+942 GTLNGWSQTDTTY
-955 TMTASATD
+955 TMTASGTD
-963 TYTFS
+963 TYSIS
-968 NIALNAYDEFKIVED
+968 NIDMKAYDEFKIVED

-990 GAAATVVLDQKFT
+990 GAAATVVLDQKFA

-1033 EAVGQVTYPTPGG
+1033 ESVGTVTPPAPESEQIEVGLIGVGG
-1046 EDISIGLVGDMTGWS
+1046 DWNTDIK
-1061 ATGDILFT
+1061 FT
-1069 KQAGGVYT
+1069 QQADGSFKV
-1077 IESVALTAAQGFK
+1077 ENVSLTAADTFK
-1090 VRKTPTAE
+1090 VRKAGA
-1098 KEWDDRYN
+1098 WDDAFN
-1106 WGLAASGAL
+1106 WGLAAAGTL
-1115 TTGVD
+1115 PTGVET
-1120 NDLICGGGAGNI
+1120 DLICAGGSANMSVEADGKYNI
-1132 FVAEDGNYKVTFTPA
+1132 TFTPTLNGTEVVKYSA
-1147 TDDKGVIPSQPAKI
+1147 AKI
-1161 KVEKIV
+1161 KVEKV
-1167 ETPSTPATPLEWGN
+1167 EEQPVTPPAPATPLEWGN
-1181 DVWKAMQ
+1181 DIFKNFFDTVSGGDKNTEVTQ
-1188 EKYGTGE
+1188 
-1195 TSDAYI
+1195 DL
-1201 DCGNGLQFSK
+1201 DFGNGLKFIA
-1211 GSGKGVKF
+1211 GSGKCKF
-1219 GGSDPN
+1219 GSDGGMY
-1225 CRVQLSGSG
+1225 RFQYGGSG
-1234 NATEKCVFLLTV
+1234 AFDKQTLELTV

-1252 MVDMQAS
+1252 ELTIRSSNKTEERYLGVWVDQVANYTEP
-1259 GYKEGET
+1259 GYKGPMSGESPA
-1266 RKMGVAIDGTDT
+1266 VH
-1278 ASDGYF
+1278 
-1284 ADPDSRTIYTVD
+1284 TID
-1296 CSKAA
+1296 CSSAKAGSKI
-1301 ANSIVSIYS
+1301 NFHCLG
-1310 MKSGINIFD
+1310 SGINVYN

>member
-100 TQLLNGFGLTANDN
+100 TQLLNGFGLTPNDN

-304 SIYGQEWGF
+304 SIYGQERGF

-397 TNFEYNPETG
+397 TNFEYNPDTG

-412 GVTLGEGAYKVRV
+412 NVTLGEGAYKVRV

-551 EPYTLAV
+551 EPYALTAGS
-558 DTKVTLVAGG
+558 KVTLVAGG

-585 TKELI
+585 TKEFI
-590 AIAAGSEL
+590 AVAAGENL
-598 PSSSYGLVG
+598 PTGESIYGLVG
-607 TINSWGGTPDLEFV
+607 VL
-621 AVEGSAYTVVKNVT
+621 
-635 VTAEDQFKVRFA
+635 
-647 NAWDENYGGAGDTEP
+647 
-662 YALTVGEAST
+662 
-672 LVANGKNM
+672 NG
-680 SIAAGSYDFYF
+680 
-691 NAETKEFLALT
+691 
-702 AGSELPKPTATY
+702 
-714 GVIGAFNDWA
+714 WA
-724 ADVVMEA
+724 APDVKFTDKGTGEHVLLGQALGASE
-731 ANNGYVVAKAV
+731 
-742 AMTKVDQPSNGFKI
+742 GFKI
-756 REAGNW
+756 RANDEWNDAENY
-762 AVNWGSGTTLEL
+762 GTL
-774 GVPTAVYGNGG
+774 NGG
-785 NMGLPAEGSYDIY
+785 IVAIDSEITLVNGGGSKDMMVEAAGTYDLYFYPADLKLYVMTPGKTPAD
-798 FNATEAL
+798 
-805 VIAVTAGADDP
+805 AGE
-816 TGATPVVPTTDTY
+816 PVVPPTPTETVY

-836 GWGETDMTD
+836 GWSDVDMTD

-942 GSFNGWNQTDTTY
+942 GSFNGWNVTDTTY

-968 NIALNAYDEFKIVED
+968 NITLNAYDEFKVAED

-990 GAAATVVLDQKFT
+990 GAAATVVLDQKFA

-1167 ETPSTPATPLEWGN
+1167 ETPSTPA
-1181 DVWKAMQ
+1181 Q
-1188 EKYGTGE
+1188 
-1195 TSDAYI
+1195 
-1201 DCGNGLQFSK
+1201 
-1211 GSGKGVKF
+1211 
-1219 GGSDPN
+1219 
-1225 CRVQLSGSG
+1225 
-1234 NATEKCVFLLTV
+1234 
-1246 SGPGTL
+1246 
-1252 MVDMQAS
+1252 
-1259 GYKEGET
+1259 
-1266 RKMGVAIDGTDT
+1266 
-1278 ASDGYF
+1278 
-1284 ADPDSRTIYTVD
+1284 
-1296 CSKAA
+1296 
-1301 ANSIVSIYS
+1301 
-1310 MKSGINIFD
+1310 
-1319 IKWTPAQ
+1319 

>member
-397 TNFEYNPETG
+397 TNFEYNPDTG

-412 GVTLGEGAYKVRV
+412 NVTLGEGAYKVRV

-551 EPYTLAV
+551 EPYALTAGS
-558 DTKVTLVAGG
+558 KVTLVAGG

-590 AIAAGSEL
+590 AVAAGENL
-598 PSSSYGLVG
+598 PTGESIYGLVG
-607 TINSWGGTPDLEFV
+607 VL
-621 AVEGSAYTVVKNVT
+621 
-635 VTAEDQFKVRFA
+635 
-647 NAWDENYGGAGDTEP
+647 
-662 YALTVGEAST
+662 
-672 LVANGKNM
+672 NG
-680 SIAAGSYDFYF
+680 
-691 NAETKEFLALT
+691 
-702 AGSELPKPTATY
+702 
-714 GVIGAFNDWA
+714 WA
-724 ADVVMEA
+724 APDVKFTDKGTGEHVLLGQALGASE
-731 ANNGYVVAKAV
+731 
-742 AMTKVDQPSNGFKI
+742 GFKI
-756 REAGNW
+756 RANDEWNDAENY
-762 AVNWGSGTTLEL
+762 GTL
-774 GVPTAVYGNGG
+774 NGG
-785 NMGLPAEGSYDIY
+785 IVAIDSEITLVNGGGSKDMMVEAAGTYDLYFYPADLKLYVMTPGKTPAD
-798 FNATEAL
+798 
-805 VIAVTAGADDP
+805 AGE
-816 TGATPVVPTTDTY
+816 PVVPPTPTETVY

-836 GWGETDMTD
+836 SWGETDMTD

-931 PAPAAHTYSLV
+931 PAPAAHTYNLV
-942 GSFNGWNQTDTTY
+942 GSFNGWNVTDTTY
-955 TMTASATD
+955 TMTASGTD

-968 NIALNAYDEFKIVED
+968 NITLNAYDEFKVAED

-990 GAAATVVLDQKFT
+990 GAAATVVLDQKFA

-1033 EAVGQVTYPTPGG
+1033 EAVGTVTPPTPSSEQIEVGLIGVGG
-1046 EDISIGLVGDMTGWS
+1046 NWDSDVK
-1061 ATGDILFT
+1061 FT
-1069 KQAGGVYT
+1069 QQADGSYKVEG
-1077 IESVALTAAQGFK
+1077 VALTATDTFK
-1090 VRKTPTAE
+1090 VRKAGN
-1098 KEWDDRYN
+1098 WDDAFN
-1106 WGLAASGAL
+1106 WGLASAGIVEL
-1115 TTGVD
+1115 GVEV
-1120 NDLICGGGAGNI
+1120 DLICGGGSQNMSVAADGKYNI
-1132 FVAEDGNYKVTFTPA
+1132 TFYPTLDGTAVVKNSA
-1147 TDDKGVIPSQPAKI
+1147 AKI
-1161 KVEKIV
+1161 KIEKVE
-1167 ETPSTPATPLEWGN
+1167 ETPSTPATVLEWGSSLFEQFYN
-1181 DVWKAMQ
+1181 TLGGDNYTEDV
-1188 EKYGTGE
+1188 
-1195 TSDAYI
+1195 DL
-1201 DCGNGLQFSK
+1201 GNGLKFIAGGSK
-1211 GSGKGVKF
+1211 CKF
-1219 GGSDPN
+1219 GSNSGAY
-1225 CRVQLSGSG
+1225 RIQLGGSG
-1234 NATEKCVFLLTV
+1234 NTTKCTLQLDVT
-1246 SGPGTL
+1246 GPGTL
-1252 MVDMQAS
+1252 EVDIQSS
-1259 GYKEGET
+1259 GDAARYLAVAVDGSEVTPAEGLEAPDKNSGRQVYK
-1266 RKMGVAIDGTDT
+1266 
-1278 ASDGYF
+1278 
-1284 ADPDSRTIYTVD
+1284 VD
-1296 CSKAA
+1296 CSSAKAGSVI
-1301 ANSIVSIYS
+1301 NMYS
-1310 MKSGINIFD
+1310 KGSAINVFVV
-1319 IKWTPAQ
+1319 KWTPAQ

>member
-100 TQLLNGFGLTANDN
+100 TQLLNGFGLMANDN

-551 EPYTLAV
+551 EPYALTAGS
-558 DTKVTLVAGG
+558 KVTLVAGG

-585 TKELI
+585 TKEFI
-590 AIAAGSEL
+590 AVAAGENL
-598 PSSSYGLVG
+598 PTGESIYGLVG
-607 TINSWGGTPDLEFV
+607 VLNGWSAPDVKFTDKGTGEHVLLGQ
-621 AVEGSAYTVVKNVT
+621 AL
-635 VTAEDQFKVRFA
+635 
-647 NAWDENYGGAGDTEP
+647 GA
-662 YALTVGEAST
+662 
-672 LVANGKNM
+672 
-680 SIAAGSYDFYF
+680 
-691 NAETKEFLALT
+691 
-702 AGSELPKPTATY
+702 SE
-714 GVIGAFNDWA
+714 
-724 ADVVMEA
+724 
-731 ANNGYVVAKAV
+731 
-742 AMTKVDQPSNGFKI
+742 GFKI
-756 REAGNW
+756 RANNEWNDAENY
-762 AVNWGSGTTLEL
+762 GTL
-774 GVPTAVYGNGG
+774 NGG
-785 NMGLPAEGSYDIY
+785 IVAIDSEITLVNGGGSKDMMVEAAGTYDLYFYPADLKLYVMTPGKTPAD
-798 FNATEAL
+798 
-805 VIAVTAGADDP
+805 AGE
-816 TGATPVVPTTDTY
+816 PVVPPTPTETVY

-955 TMTASATD
+955 TMTASGTD

-983 YAWTVSY
+983 YAWTVAY
-990 GAAATVVLDQKFT
+990 GAAATVVLDQKFAVS
-1003 LTSNNGGNIVM
+1003 TSGGNIVM

-1167 ETPSTPATPLEWGN
+1167 ETPSTPAQTLEWSSSLFEQFYNTLGGEN
-1181 DVWKAMQ
+1181 YTEDV
-1188 EKYGTGE
+1188 
-1195 TSDAYI
+1195 DL
-1201 DCGNGLQFSK
+1201 GNGLKFIAGGSKCKFGQNNGAYRIQLGGSGNTSKCTLQLDVTGPGKLEVDIQSSGDTARYLAVAVDGTEVTPTEGLEAPDKTAGRKVHTIDCSSAKAGSVINMYSK
-1211 GSGKGVKF
+1211 GSAI
-1219 GGSDPN
+1219 N
-1225 CRVQLSGSG
+1225 
-1234 NATEKCVFLLTV
+1234 VFV
-1246 SGPGTL
+1246 
-1252 MVDMQAS
+1252 V
-1259 GYKEGET
+1259 
-1266 RKMGVAIDGTDT
+1266 
-1278 ASDGYF
+1278 
-1284 ADPDSRTIYTVD
+1284 
-1296 CSKAA
+1296 
-1301 ANSIVSIYS
+1301 
-1310 MKSGINIFD
+1310 
-1319 IKWTPAQ
+1319 KWTPAQ

>member
-461 YDITMNLS
+461 YDVTMNLS

-526 LKAEDQIKIRVDQDW
+526 LTESDQIKIRVDSDW
-541 NENYGGEGET
+541 AENYGGEGDV
-551 EPYTLAV
+551 EPYALAV

-585 TKELI
+585 TKEFI
-590 AIAAGSEL
+590 AVAAGENL
-598 PSSSYGLVG
+598 PTGESIYGLVG
-607 TINSWGGTPDLEFV
+607 VL
-621 AVEGSAYTVVKNVT
+621 
-635 VTAEDQFKVRFA
+635 
-647 NAWDENYGGAGDTEP
+647 
-662 YALTVGEAST
+662 
-672 LVANGKNM
+672 NG
-680 SIAAGSYDFYF
+680 
-691 NAETKEFLALT
+691 
-702 AGSELPKPTATY
+702 
-714 GVIGAFNDWA
+714 WA
-724 ADVVMEA
+724 APDVKFTDKGTGEHVLLGQALGASE
-731 ANNGYVVAKAV
+731 
-742 AMTKVDQPSNGFKI
+742 GFKI
-756 REAGNW
+756 RANNEWNDAENY
-762 AVNWGSGTTLEL
+762 GTL
-774 GVPTAVYGNGG
+774 NGG
-785 NMGLPAEGSYDIY
+785 IVAIDSEITLVNGGGSKDMMVEAAGTYDLYFYPADLKLYVMTPGKTPAD
-798 FNATEAL
+798 
-805 VIAVTAGADDP
+805 AGE
-816 TGATPVVPTTDTY
+816 PVVPPTPTETVY

-955 TMTASATD
+955 TMTASGTD

-968 NIALNAYDEFKIVED
+968 NITLNAYDEFKIVED

-990 GAAATVVLDQKFT
+990 GAAATVVLDQKFA

-1167 ETPSTPATPLEWGN
+1167 ETPSTPSVLEWGSSLFEQFYN
-1181 DVWKAMQ
+1181 TLGGDNYTEDV
-1188 EKYGTGE
+1188 
-1195 TSDAYI
+1195 DL
-1201 DCGNGLQFSK
+1201 GNGLKFIAGGSK
-1211 GSGKGVKF
+1211 CKF
-1219 GGSDPN
+1219 GSNSGAY
-1225 CRVQLSGSG
+1225 RIQLGGSG
-1234 NATEKCVFLLTV
+1234 NTSKCTLQLDVT
-1246 SGPGTL
+1246 GPGTL
-1252 MVDMQAS
+1252 EVDIQSS
-1259 GYKEGET
+1259 GDAARYLA
-1266 RKMGVAIDGTDT
+1266 VAVDGTEVTPTEGLEAPDKT
-1278 ASDGYF
+1278 AG
-1284 ADPDSRTIYTVD
+1284 RKVHTID
-1296 CSKAA
+1296 CSSAKAGSVI
-1301 ANSIVSIYS
+1301 NMYS
-1310 MKSGINIFD
+1310 KGSAINVFVV
-1319 IKWTPAQ
+1319 KWTPAQ

>member
-397 TNFEYNPETG
+397 TNFVYNPDTG

-412 GVTLGEGAYKVRV
+412 NVTLGEGAYKVRV

-551 EPYTLAV
+551 EPYALTAGS
-558 DTKVTLVAGG
+558 KVTLVAGG

-590 AIAAGSEL
+590 AVAAGENL
-598 PSSSYGLVG
+598 PTGESIYGLVG
-607 TINSWGGTPDLEFV
+607 VL
-621 AVEGSAYTVVKNVT
+621 
-635 VTAEDQFKVRFA
+635 
-647 NAWDENYGGAGDTEP
+647 
-662 YALTVGEAST
+662 
-672 LVANGKNM
+672 NG
-680 SIAAGSYDFYF
+680 
-691 NAETKEFLALT
+691 
-702 AGSELPKPTATY
+702 
-714 GVIGAFNDWA
+714 WA
-724 ADVVMEA
+724 APDVKFTDKGTGEHVLLGQALGASE
-731 ANNGYVVAKAV
+731 
-742 AMTKVDQPSNGFKI
+742 GFKI
-756 REAGNW
+756 RANDEWNDAENY
-762 AVNWGSGTTLEL
+762 GTL
-774 GVPTAVYGNGG
+774 NGG
-785 NMGLPAEGSYDIY
+785 IVAIDSEITLVNGGGSKDMMVEAAGTYDLYFYPADLKLYVMTPGKTPAD
-798 FNATEAL
+798 
-805 VIAVTAGADDP
+805 AGE
-816 TGATPVVPTTDTY
+816 PVVPPTPTETVS

-836 GWGETDMTD
+836 SWGETDMTD

-955 TMTASATD
+955 TMTASGTD

-968 NIALNAYDEFKIVED
+968 NITLNAYDEFKIVED

-990 GAAATVVLDQKFT
+990 GAAATVVLDQKFA

-1033 EAVGQVTYPTPGG
+1033 EAVGTVTYPTPDG

-1167 ETPSTPATPLEWGN
+1167 ETPSTPAQTLEWGN

>member
-461 YDITMNLS
+461 YDVTMNLS

-551 EPYTLAV
+551 EPYALTAGS
-558 DTKVTLVAGG
+558 KVTLVAGG

-585 TKELI
+585 TKEFI
-590 AIAAGSEL
+590 AVAAGENL
-598 PSSSYGLVG
+598 PTGESIYGLVG
-607 TINSWGGTPDLEFV
+607 VLNGWSAPDVKFTDKGTGEHVLLGQ
-621 AVEGSAYTVVKNVT
+621 AL
-635 VTAEDQFKVRFA
+635 
-647 NAWDENYGGAGDTEP
+647 GA
-662 YALTVGEAST
+662 
-672 LVANGKNM
+672 
-680 SIAAGSYDFYF
+680 
-691 NAETKEFLALT
+691 
-702 AGSELPKPTATY
+702 SE
-714 GVIGAFNDWA
+714 
-724 ADVVMEA
+724 
-731 ANNGYVVAKAV
+731 
-742 AMTKVDQPSNGFKI
+742 GFKI
-756 REAGNW
+756 RANNEWNDAENY
-762 AVNWGSGTTLEL
+762 GTL
-774 GVPTAVYGNGG
+774 NGG
-785 NMGLPAEGSYDIY
+785 IVAIDSEITLVNGGGSKDMMVEAAGTYDLYFYPADLKLYVMTPGKTPAD
-798 FNATEAL
+798 
-805 VIAVTAGADDP
+805 AGE
-816 TGATPVVPTTDTY
+816 PVVPPTPTETVY

-836 GWGETDMTD
+836 GWSDVDMTD

-887 IGEAISLIQPG
+887 IGEAIALIQPG
-898 ANIPVSVDGTFDI
+898 ANIPVPADGTYDI

-921 VMNAGEVPGT
+921 VMNVGEVPGT

-968 NIALNAYDEFKIVED
+968 NITLNAYDEFKVAED

-990 GAAATVVLDQKFT
+990 GAAATVALDQKFA

-1033 EAVGQVTYPTPGG
+1033 EAVGPVTYPTPGG

-1132 FVAEDGNYKVTFTPA
+1132 YVAEDGNYKVTFTPA

-1167 ETPSTPATPLEWGN
+1167 ETPSTPSVLEWGSSLFEQFYN
-1181 DVWKAMQ
+1181 TLGGDNYTEDV
-1188 EKYGTGE
+1188 
-1195 TSDAYI
+1195 DL
-1201 DCGNGLQFSK
+1201 GNGLKFIAGGSK
-1211 GSGKGVKF
+1211 CKF
-1219 GGSDPN
+1219 GSNSGAY
-1225 CRVQLSGSG
+1225 RIQLGGSG
-1234 NATEKCVFLLTV
+1234 NTSKCTLQLDVT
-1246 SGPGTL
+1246 GPGTL
-1252 MVDMQAS
+1252 EVDIQSS
-1259 GYKEGET
+1259 GDAARYLA
-1266 RKMGVAIDGTDT
+1266 VAVDGTEVTPTEGLEAPDKT
-1278 ASDGYF
+1278 AG
-1284 ADPDSRTIYTVD
+1284 RKVHTID
-1296 CSKAA
+1296 CSSAKAGSVI
-1301 ANSIVSIYS
+1301 NMYS
-1310 MKSGINIFD
+1310 KGSAINVFVV
-1319 IKWTPAQ
+1319 KWTPAQ

>member
-461 YDITMNLS
+461 YDVTMNLS

-551 EPYTLAV
+551 EPYALTAGS
-558 DTKVTLVAGG
+558 KVTLVAGG
-568 KNMSMAAGSYDF
+568 KNMAMAAGSYDF

-585 TKELI
+585 TKEFI
-590 AIAAGSEL
+590 AVAAGENL
-598 PSSSYGLVG
+598 PTGESIYGLVG
-607 TINSWGGTPDLEFV
+607 VLNGWSAPDVKFTDKGTGEHVLLGQ
-621 AVEGSAYTVVKNVT
+621 AL
-635 VTAEDQFKVRFA
+635 
-647 NAWDENYGGAGDTEP
+647 GA
-662 YALTVGEAST
+662 
-672 LVANGKNM
+672 
-680 SIAAGSYDFYF
+680 
-691 NAETKEFLALT
+691 
-702 AGSELPKPTATY
+702 SE
-714 GVIGAFNDWA
+714 
-724 ADVVMEA
+724 
-731 ANNGYVVAKAV
+731 
-742 AMTKVDQPSNGFKI
+742 GFKI
-756 REAGNW
+756 RANDVWNDAENY
-762 AVNWGSGTTLEL
+762 GTL
-774 GVPTAVYGNGG
+774 NGG
-785 NMGLPAEGSYDIY
+785 IVAIDSEITLMNGGGSKDMMV
-798 FNATEAL
+798 E
-805 VIAVTAGADDP
+805 TAGTYDLYFYPADLKLYVMTPGKTPADA
-816 TGATPVVPTTDTY
+816 GEPVVPPTPTETVY

-856 AIVAGNGF
+856 AIAAGNGF

-887 IGEAISLIQPG
+887 IGEAIALVQPG
-898 ANIPVSVDGTFDI
+898 SNIPVSVDGTFDI

-931 PAPAAHTYSLV
+931 PAPAAHTYNLV
-942 GSFNGWNQTDTTY
+942 GSFNGWNVTDTAY
-955 TMTASATD
+955 AMTASATD

-968 NIALNAYDEFKIVED
+968 NITLNAYDEFKVAED
-983 YAWTVSY
+983 YAWTVAY
-990 GAAATVVLDQKFT
+990 GAAATVVLDQKFAVS
-1003 LTSNNGGNIVM
+1003 TSGGNIIM

-1033 EAVGQVTYPTPGG
+1033 EAVGQVTYPTPEG
-1046 EDISIGLVGDMTGWS
+1046 EDITVGLIGDMTNWES
-1061 ATGDILFT
+1061 DILFT

-1077 IESVALTAAQGFK
+1077 IESVALTTSQGFK
-1090 VRKTPTAE
+1090 VRKVAT
-1098 KEWDDRYN
+1098 EWDNRYN
-1106 WGLAASGAL
+1106 WGLAASGTL

-1120 NDLICGGGAGNI
+1120 NDLVCDGGSGNMY
-1132 FVAEDGNYKVTFTPA
+1132 VAEDGNYKVTFTPA
-1147 TDDKGVIPSQPAKI
+1147 TDDKGVIPAQPAKI

-1167 ETPSTPATPLEWGN
+1167 ETPSTPTTKTLLLAAADHTAASLGIPGNKQGLIDAAGQPNTWAYN
-1181 DVWKAMQ
+1181 DVTFESFVVRSSTNNKA
-1188 EKYGTGE
+1188 GE
-1195 TSDAYI
+1195 ST
-1201 DCGNGLQFSK
+1201 
-1211 GSGKGVKF
+1211 
-1219 GGSDPN
+1219 P
-1225 CRVQLSGSG
+1225 
-1234 NATEKCVFLLTV
+1234 VFYF
-1246 SGPGTL
+1246 
-1252 MVDMQAS
+1252 
-1259 GYKEGET
+1259 YKETTAGQTYLKNTTKLGE
-1266 RKMGVAIDGTDT
+1266 
-1278 ASDGYF
+1278 
-1284 ADPDSRTIYTVD
+1284 
-1296 CSKAA
+1296 
-1301 ANSIVSIYS
+1301 IVSIK
-1310 MKSGINIFD
+1310 MILIDSGVKNGNVFTMVEKVGGVEQTVLSSNDNESSTEHIYTFTAGNDGTFHFKGGDQDGKVISFE
-1319 IKWTPAQ
+1319 ITYKE

>member
-551 EPYTLAV
+551 EPYALTAGS
-558 DTKVTLVAGG
+558 KVTLVAGG

-585 TKELI
+585 TKEFI
-590 AIAAGSEL
+590 AVAAGENL
-598 PSSSYGLVG
+598 PTGESIYGLVG
-607 TINSWGGTPDLEFV
+607 VLNGWSAPDVKFTDKGTGEHVLLGQ
-621 AVEGSAYTVVKNVT
+621 AL
-635 VTAEDQFKVRFA
+635 
-647 NAWDENYGGAGDTEP
+647 GA
-662 YALTVGEAST
+662 
-672 LVANGKNM
+672 
-680 SIAAGSYDFYF
+680 
-691 NAETKEFLALT
+691 
-702 AGSELPKPTATY
+702 SE
-714 GVIGAFNDWA
+714 
-724 ADVVMEA
+724 
-731 ANNGYVVAKAV
+731 
-742 AMTKVDQPSNGFKI
+742 GFKI
-756 REAGNW
+756 RANNEWNDAENY
-762 AVNWGSGTTLEL
+762 GTL
-774 GVPTAVYGNGG
+774 NGG
-785 NMGLPAEGSYDIY
+785 IVAIDSEITLVNGGGSKDMMVEAAGTYDLYFYPADLKLYVMTPGKTPAD
-798 FNATEAL
+798 
-805 VIAVTAGADDP
+805 AGE
-816 TGATPVVPTTDTY
+816 PVVPPTPTETVY

-836 GWGETDMTD
+836 SWSDVDMTD

-990 GAAATVVLDQKFT
+990 GAAATVVLDQKFA

-1132 FVAEDGNYKVTFTPA
+1132 YVAEDGNYKVTFTPA

-1284 ADPDSRTIYTVD
+1284 ADPDSRTIYNRRLLEGS
-1296 CSKAA
+1296 C
-1301 ANSIVSIYS
+1301 
-1310 MKSGINIFD
+1310 
-1319 IKWTPAQ
+1319 

>member
-1 MKVFRYL
+1 MRGLKPHGRSPLAVFNNNKANMKVFRYL

-149 VSVAEGAEGGV
+149 VSVAEGAEGGI

-169 IELINWTAARFEY
+169 IELINWSAARFEY

-299 YHGVV
+299 YHGVA

-326 WMGGTATSEAEPYTF
+326 WMGGTATSESEPYTF
-341 SISASAGNMMQ
+341 TISASAGNMMQ
-352 VADGAGGVEGTFVF
+352 VADGAGGIEGTFVF

-387 SATEK
+387 SATAN
-392 GWDGQ
+392 GWDAQ

-461 YDITMNLS
+461 YDVTMNLS

-551 EPYTLAV
+551 EPYALTAGS
-558 DTKVTLVAGG
+558 KVTLVAGG

-585 TKELI
+585 TKEFI
-590 AIAAGSEL
+590 AVAAGENL
-598 PSSSYGLVG
+598 PTGESIYGLVG
-607 TINSWGGTPDLEFV
+607 VL
-621 AVEGSAYTVVKNVT
+621 
-635 VTAEDQFKVRFA
+635 
-647 NAWDENYGGAGDTEP
+647 
-662 YALTVGEAST
+662 
-672 LVANGKNM
+672 NG
-680 SIAAGSYDFYF
+680 
-691 NAETKEFLALT
+691 
-702 AGSELPKPTATY
+702 
-714 GVIGAFNDWA
+714 WA
-724 ADVVMEA
+724 APDVKFTDKGTGEHVLLGQALGASE
-731 ANNGYVVAKAV
+731 
-742 AMTKVDQPSNGFKI
+742 GFKI
-756 REAGNW
+756 RANDKWDDAENY
-762 AVNWGSGTTLEL
+762 GTL
-774 GVPTAVYGNGG
+774 NGG
-785 NMGLPAEGSYDIY
+785 IVAIDSEITLVNGGSSKDMMV
-798 FNATEAL
+798 E
-805 VIAVTAGADDP
+805 TAGTYDLYFYPADLKLYVMTPGKTPADA
-816 TGATPVVPTTDTY
+816 GEPVVPPTPTETVY

-836 GWGETDMTD
+836 GWGDTDMTD

-856 AIVAGNGF
+856 AVAAGNGF

-872 ADADCWGVD
+872 ADADCWGND
-881 AATTVT
+881 GTAITV
-887 IGEAISLIQPG
+887 GEAIALVQPG
-898 ANIPVSVDGTFDI
+898 SNIPVPAEGTYDI

-931 PAPAAHTYSLV
+931 PAPAAHTYSLA
-942 GSFNGWNQTDTTY
+942 GTINGWSQTDTTY
-955 TMTASATD
+955 TLTASGTD
-963 TYTFS
+963 TYTIS
-968 NIALNAYDEFKIVED
+968 NVALAAYDEFKIVED
-983 YAWTVSY
+983 YAWTVAY
-990 GAAATVVLDQKFT
+990 GAAATVVIDQKFAVS
-1003 LTSNNGGNIVM
+1003 TSGGNITM

-1021 ITFYAATSELLI
+1021 LTFNPVAGELLI
-1033 EAVGQVTYPTPGG
+1033 EAVGQVTYPTPEG
-1046 EDISIGLVGDMTGWS
+1046 EDITIGLVGDMTGWTD
-1061 ATGDILFT
+1061 AGDILFT

-1077 IESVALTAAQGFK
+1077 IESVALTTSQGFK
-1090 VRKTPTAE
+1090 VRKTGVWENTF
-1098 KEWDDRYN
+1098 N
-1106 WGLAASGAL
+1106 WGLAASGTL

-1120 NDLICGGGAGNI
+1120 NDLVCDGGSGNMY
-1132 FVAEDGNYKVTFTPA
+1132 VAEDGNYKITFTPA
-1147 TDDKGVIPSQPAKI
+1147 TDDKGVIPAQPAKI

-1167 ETPSTPATPLEWGN
+1167 ETPSTPATALERSN
-1181 DVWKAMQ
+1181 DLFEQ
-1188 EKYGTGE
+1188 LTTQYGSGTE
-1195 TSDAYI
+1195 VTEDI
-1201 DCGNGLQFSK
+1201 DLGNGLKFIAGGSK
-1211 GSGKGVKF
+1211 AKF
-1219 GGSDPN
+1219 GANDGAYRLQLGGTGSTTK
-1225 CRVQLSGSG
+1225 CTLQL
-1234 NATEKCVFLLTV
+1234 EV

-1252 MVDMQAS
+1252 YLDIQSS
-1259 GYKEGET
+1259 GSGDRT
-1266 RKMGVAIDGTDT
+1266 LAVAIDGTATNADNYVAPDKD
-1278 ASDGYF
+1278 AS
-1284 ADPDSRTIYTVD
+1284 RQTHTID
-1296 CSKAA
+1296 CSSAKAGSVI
-1301 ANSIVSIYS
+1301 NMYS
-1310 MKSGINIFD
+1310 TKSGINVFVV
-1319 IKWTPAQ
+1319 KWTPAQ